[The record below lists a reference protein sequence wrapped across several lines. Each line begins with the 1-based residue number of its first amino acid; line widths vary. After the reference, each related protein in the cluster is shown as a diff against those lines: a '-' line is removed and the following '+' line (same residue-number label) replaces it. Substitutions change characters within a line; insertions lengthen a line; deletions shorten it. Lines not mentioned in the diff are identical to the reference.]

1 MKKITFTEIFRFS
14 LVFLPFLLFA
24 SCSFFEESWNEPVND
39 YLKKYTETS
48 AVTEYKIV
56 SGNYEAASG
65 NVFVSSSADF
75 AVNLFLR
82 NPQNY
87 IFPDDCIRLSFP
99 KFDKDSAEKKFG
111 SKIDTSVISIV
122 QDEKDSSIL
131 ILKYPSEFLLFAE
144 TGFDISPEVR
154 LFHPVSKAD
163 FGSYTSFRASCDSPP
178 PLIFGAVVYKNRS
191 TGKHVVFF
199 NMPSKGL
206 LSGIHSDI
214 KSVSVNGNKTSVVLN
229 EDGTFVFENT
239 QFKIGNDSASYS
251 ASSAPFEEYG
261 QAVYFLTD
269 DSLTDEKIVY
279 AIALEDAAGFSSSVQ
294 TTVESIRLG
303 SVDVRD
309 SAGNALQSD
318 GFVSQDESSS
328 YATITLSPA
337 QSAADGADTSD
348 SILVYELY
356 QGTDDSGKVLYSGK
370 NAGGEISLKIPAG
383 KVYLRVYSHK
393 DLYADSIPKEFGIH
407 VLKSML
413 FVSPDGNDTTNSG
426 SENSPFAT
434 IAKTFS
440 GEGFSDIT
448 VLGTV
453 QLVGSVQED
462 VELSAANANVVI
474 NGNENSVASLKMSAT
489 GGKLKTNK
497 LDVAGSLSVEK
508 GALVFSGG
516 NIGSDVTVK
525 GGKLTADNTSV
536 AGSVNIE
543 KGEVSF
549 ADGKIDSS
557 LIVKGGNLTAE
568 NTSVAG
574 SVSIENGEV
583 SFADGKIDSSLNVK
597 GGKLTSDNISVAGS
611 LSVEKGALVFSGGN
625 IGSDVTVNG
634 GNLTAENASVAGSV
648 SIEKGEV
655 SFADGKID
663 SSLNV
668 KGGKV
673 TAENTSVTGS
683 MSIEKGE
690 VSFSKGTI
698 SGDISVSDGTLEIQD
713 CTISKDLNV
722 SGGTVRLKNCSVNG
736 NINYNGGSLVLEG
749 DFALEG
755 SIKIATG
762 MKVGIKNLAASKN
775 IKISG
780 TTEIEAW
787 NVGTEVIYSTDGT
800 ALSDLICSKFSVKN
814 KDSGGKSLCVVPSS
828 TDATKGVLS
837 VAGASVVPS
846 FGQPEYSLSLSP
858 ALFSSVQPDN
868 KVLLAVT
875 DSAGN
880 SVTSDSVEFVLYQNK
895 NKVAA
900 LEGGLIPSWIPGGK
914 YTVIATAKIGVY
926 SYDVEKNIIISES
939 IAISYLTSAPSASDF
954 PKITAS
960 SSADMVKLGEWI
972 KSGSDLEGITITLAD
987 DLDLTGCADFD
998 CMGVTKADTSGD
1010 IQGNAFKGVFDG
1022 AGHSM
1027 TLAITPTD
1035 PQPMGLFWQNDGTI
1049 MNVTIKQYSSNGQV
1063 GSKQDLNL
1071 SRGGVICSVNN
1082 GTIKNCIVNARVTSW
1097 SVSEIAGIARENS
1110 SSGRIVNCIVTGNI
1124 KMNCDAKTWEGDYG
1138 KSAGIAAVNRG
1149 SIENCV
1155 YTGKITTE
1163 EVTDEA
1169 RFLSNISGAISAYTE
1184 GSIANCYW
1192 LKDCIDEGGTAV
1204 NRIAYI
1210 NKESGGYGKICIPDP
1225 SKITGCG
1232 WFDRN
1237 STSASVTAGTTSECK
1252 SEQTLAYSGT
1262 LVEMLN
1268 AYVSASS
1275 DSGLKGWT
1283 ADYSGKLTLDF

>member
-14 LVFLPFLLFA
+14 LVFLPFLVFA

-48 AVTEYKIV
+48 AVTEYKVV

-178 PLIFGAVVYKNRS
+178 PLIFGAVVYKNPS
-191 TGKHVVFF
+191 TGKYVVFF

-251 ASSAPFEEYG
+251 VSSALFEEYG

-370 NAGGEISLKIPAG
+370 NSGGEISLKIPAG

-497 LDVAGSLSVEK
+497 LDVAGSL
-508 GALVFSGG
+508 
-516 NIGSDVTVK
+516 T
-525 GGKLTADNTSV
+525 
-536 AGSVNIE
+536 
-543 KGEVSF
+543 
-549 ADGKIDSS
+549 
-557 LIVKGGNLTAE
+557 
-568 NTSVAG
+568 
-574 SVSIENGEV
+574 
-583 SFADGKIDSSLNVK
+583 
-597 GGKLTSDNISVAGS
+597 
-611 LSVEKGALVFSGGN
+611 VEKGALVFSGGN

-648 SIEKGEV
+648 SIE
-655 SFADGKID
+655 
-663 SSLNV
+663 N
-668 KGGKV
+668 
-673 TAENTSVTGS
+673 
-683 MSIEKGE
+683 GE

-698 SGDISVSDGTLEIQD
+698 SGNISVSDGTLEIQD

-736 NINYNGGSLVLEG
+736 NINYNGGSMVLEG

-755 SIKIATG
+755 SIKIAAG

-780 TTEIEAW
+780 TTETEAW

-828 TDATKGVLS
+828 ADAKKGVLS
-837 VAGASVVPS
+837 IAGVSVAEPGIE
-846 FGQPEYSLSLSP
+846 QPEYTLSLSP
-858 ALFSSVQPDN
+858 VLFTPGNADN
-868 KVLLAVT
+868 KISLSIT

-880 SVTSDSVEFVLYQNK
+880 SVTPDSVEFTLYQNK
-895 NKVAA
+895 NKAA
-900 LEGGLIPSWIPGGK
+900 VLEGGLIPSWIPEGK
-914 YTVIATAKIGVY
+914 YTVIATAKIGGY
-926 SYDVEKNIIISES
+926 SYDAEKNIIISES

-998 CMGVTKADTSGD
+998 CMGVTKADAKNGD

-1049 MNVTIKQYSSNGQV
+1049 MNVTIKQYSSDGQV

-1097 SVSEIAGIARENS
+1097 SVAEIAGIARENS
-1110 SSGRIVNCIVTGNI
+1110 SSGKIVNCIVTGNI
-1124 KMNCDAKTWEGDYG
+1124 KMNCDAAAANWADDYG
-1138 KSAGIAAVNRG
+1138 KSSGIAAVNRG

-1155 YTGKITTE
+1155 YTGKITTKK
-1163 EVTDEA
+1163 VADEP

-1192 LKDCIDEGGTAV
+1192 LKDCIDEDRTAV

-1252 SEQTLAYSGT
+1252 SAQTLAYSGT

-1275 DSGLKGWT
+1275 DSGLKRWT

>member
-48 AVTEYKIV
+48 AVTEYKVV
-56 SGNYEAASG
+56 SGNYEAVSG

-131 ILKYPSEFLLFAE
+131 VLKYPSEFLLFAE

-163 FGSYTSFRASCDSPP
+163 FGSYTSFRAFCDSPP
-178 PLIFGAVVYKNRS
+178 PLIFGAVVYKNPS
-191 TGKHVVFF
+191 TGKYVVFF

-229 EDGTFVFENT
+229 EDGTFVFENN

-251 ASSAPFEEYG
+251 VSLAPFEEYG

-337 QSAADGADTSD
+337 QSALDGADTSD

-383 KVYLRVYSHK
+383 KVYLCVYSHK

-462 VELSAANANVVI
+462 VDLSAANANVVI

-497 LDVAGSLSVEK
+497 LDVTGSLSVEK
-508 GALVFSGG
+508 GVLVFSGG

-525 GGKLTADNTSV
+525 GGKLTAENISV

-543 KGEVSF
+543 
-549 ADGKIDSS
+549 A
-557 LIVKGGNLTAE
+557 
-568 NTSVAG
+568 
-574 SVSIENGEV
+574 
-583 SFADGKIDSSLNVK
+583 
-597 GGKLTSDNISVAGS
+597 
-611 LSVEKGALVFSGGN
+611 
-625 IGSDVTVNG
+625 
-634 GNLTAENASVAGSV
+634 
-648 SIEKGEV
+648 GEV

-673 TAENTSVTGS
+673 TSDNTSVAGSLSVEKGTLVFSGGNIGSDVTVKGGKLTAENTSVAGSVNIENGEVSFADGKIDSSLTVKGGKLTAENTSVAGS
-683 MSIEKGE
+683 MNIEKGE

-698 SGDISVSDGTLEIQD
+698 SGDISVSDGTLEIHD

-722 SGGTVRLKNCSVNG
+722 SGGTVKLKNCTING

-755 SIKIATG
+755 SIKIAAG

-814 KDSGGKSLCVVPSS
+814 KDSGGKSLCIVPSS

-837 VAGASVVPS
+837 VAGASVAEPDIE
-846 FGQPEYSLSLSP
+846 QPEYTLSLSP

-868 KVLLAVT
+868 KVSLAVT

-880 SVTSDSVEFVLYQNK
+880 SITPDSVEFALYQNK

-900 LEGGLIPSWIPGGK
+900 LEGGLILSWIPKGK
-914 YTVIATAKIGVY
+914 YTVIATAKIGGY
-926 SYDVEKNIIISES
+926 SYDVETDIIISES

-998 CMGVTKADTSGD
+998 CMGVTKADTTGD

-1022 AGHSM
+1022 AGHSI

-1049 MNVTIKQYSSNGQV
+1049 MNVTIKQYSSDGQV

-1097 SVSEIAGIARENS
+1097 SVAEIAGIARENS
-1110 SSGRIVNCIVTGNI
+1110 SSGKIVNCIVTGNI
-1124 KMNCDAKTWEGDYG
+1124 KMNCDAAEKKWRDDYG
-1138 KSAGIAAVNRG
+1138 KSSGIAAVNRG

-1155 YTGKITTE
+1155 YTGKITTKK
-1163 EVTDEA
+1163 VTDDA
-1169 RFLSNISGAISAYTE
+1169 TYLSNISGAISAYTE

-1275 DSGLKGWT
+1275 DSGLKRWT

>member
-1 MKKITFTEIFRFS
+1 MKKIAFTEIFRFS

-48 AVTEYKIV
+48 AVTEYKVV

-87 IFPDDCIRLSFP
+87 IFPADCIRLSFP

-122 QDEKDSSIL
+122 QDEKNSSIL
-131 ILKYPSEFLLFAE
+131 ILKYPTEFLLFAE

-163 FGSYTSFRASCDSPP
+163 FGSYTSFRAFCDSPP
-178 PLIFGAVVYKNRS
+178 PLIFGAVVYKNPS
-191 TGKHVVFF
+191 TGKYVVFF

-214 KSVSVNGNKTSVVLN
+214 KSVSVNGKKTSVVLN
-229 EDGTFVFENT
+229 EDGTFVFENN

-251 ASSAPFEEYG
+251 VSLAPFEEYG

-269 DSLTDEKIVY
+269 DTLTDEKIVY
-279 AIALEDAAGFSSSVQ
+279 AIALEDAGGFSSSVQ

-337 QSAADGADTSD
+337 QSALDGADTSD

-497 LDVAGSLSVEK
+497 LDVAGSLTVEK

-516 NIGSDVTVK
+516 NIGSDVTVN
-525 GGKLTADNTSV
+525 GGNLTAEKTYV

-543 KGEVSF
+543 
-549 ADGKIDSS
+549 A
-557 LIVKGGNLTAE
+557 
-568 NTSVAG
+568 
-574 SVSIENGEV
+574 GEV

-597 GGKLTSDNISVAGS
+597 GGKLTSENTSVAGS

-634 GNLTAENASVAGSV
+634 GKLASENTSVAGSV
-648 SIEKGEV
+648 NIK
-655 SFADGKID
+655 A
-663 SSLNV
+663 
-668 KGGKV
+668 
-673 TAENTSVTGS
+673 
-683 MSIEKGE
+683 GE

-722 SGGTVRLKNCSVNG
+722 SGGTVRLKNSSVNG

-755 SIKIATG
+755 SIKIAAG

-780 TTEIEAW
+780 TTETEAW

-814 KDSGGKSLCVVPSS
+814 KDSGGKSLCIVPSS
-828 TDATKGVLS
+828 ADAKRGVLS
-837 VAGASVVPS
+837 IAGVSVAEPGIE
-846 FGQPEYSLSLSP
+846 QPEYTLSLSP
-858 ALFSSVQPDN
+858 VSFTPGKPDN
-868 KVLLAVT
+868 KVSLAVT
-875 DSAGN
+875 DSDGKA
-880 SVTSDSVEFVLYQNK
+880 VTPDSVEFTLYQNK
-895 NKVAA
+895 NKAA
-900 LEGGLIPSWIPGGK
+900 VLEGGLIPSWIPEGK
-914 YTVIATAKIGVY
+914 YTVIATAKIGGY
-926 SYDVEKNIIISES
+926 SYDAEKNIIISES

-954 PKITAS
+954 PKITAT

-972 KSGSDLEGITITLAD
+972 KSGNDLEGITITLAD

-998 CMGVTKADTSGD
+998 CMGVTKADTTGD

-1049 MNVTIKQYSSNGQV
+1049 MNLTIMQYSSTGQV
-1063 GSKQDLNL
+1063 GSTQDLNL

-1097 SVSEIAGIARENS
+1097 SVAEIAGIARENS
-1110 SSGRIVNCIVTGNI
+1110 SSGKIVNCLVTGNI
-1124 KMNCDAKTWEGDYG
+1124 EMNCDAAASWKGDYG
-1138 KSAGIAAVNRG
+1138 KSSGIAAVNKG

-1155 YTGKITTE
+1155 YTGKITTKK
-1163 EVTDEA
+1163 VADSQT
-1169 RFLSNISGAISAYTE
+1169 FLSNISGAISAYTE

-1192 LKDCIDEGGTAV
+1192 LKDCIDRGGTAV
-1204 NRIAYI
+1204 NQVAYI
-1210 NKESGGYGKICIPDP
+1210 NRESGGYGKICIPDP

-1232 WFDRN
+1232 WFDTN
-1237 STSASVTAGTTSECK
+1237 SPSASVTAGTTSECK
-1252 SEQTLAYSGT
+1252 SAQTLAYSGT

-1275 DSGLKGWT
+1275 DSGLERWT

>member
-178 PLIFGAVVYKNRS
+178 PLIFGAVVYKNPS

-251 ASSAPFEEYG
+251 ASLAPFEEYG

-497 LDVAGSLSVEK
+497 LDVAVSLTVEK

-516 NIGSDVTVK
+516 NIGSDVTV
-525 GGKLTADNTSV
+525 N
-536 AGSVNIE
+536 
-543 KGEVSF
+543 
-549 ADGKIDSS
+549 
-557 LIVKGGNLTAE
+557 GGNLTAE

-597 GGKLTSDNISVAGS
+597 GGKLT
-611 LSVEKGALVFSGGN
+611 
-625 IGSDVTVNG
+625 
-634 GNLTAENASVAGSV
+634 
-648 SIEKGEV
+648 
-655 SFADGKID
+655 
-663 SSLNV
+663 
-668 KGGKV
+668 
-673 TAENTSVTGS
+673 AENTSVAGS
-683 MSIEKGE
+683 MNIEKGE

-698 SGDISVSDGTLEIQD
+698 SGDISVSDGTLEIHD

-755 SIKIATG
+755 SIKIAAG

-814 KDSGGKSLCVVPSS
+814 KDSGGKSLCIVPSS
-828 TDATKGVLS
+828 TDAIKGVLS

-846 FGQPEYSLSLSP
+846 FGQPEYTLTLSP

-868 KVLLAVT
+868 KVSLAVT
-875 DSAGN
+875 DSGGN
-880 SVTSDSVEFVLYQNK
+880 SVTPDSVEFVLYQNK

-900 LEGGLIPSWIPGGK
+900 LEGGLIPSWIPKGK
-914 YTVIATAKIGVY
+914 YTVIATAKIGGY
-926 SYDVEKNIIISES
+926 SYDTE
-939 IAISYLTSAPSASDF
+939 TD
-954 PKITAS
+954 
-960 SSADMVKLGEWI
+960 
-972 KSGSDLEGITITLAD
+972 ITLA
-987 DLDLTGCADFD
+987 F
-998 CMGVTKADTSGD
+998 
-1010 IQGNAFKGVFDG
+1010 
-1022 AGHSM
+1022 
-1027 TLAITPTD
+1027 
-1035 PQPMGLFWQNDGTI
+1035 
-1049 MNVTIKQYSSNGQV
+1049 
-1063 GSKQDLNL
+1063 
-1071 SRGGVICSVNN
+1071 
-1082 GTIKNCIVNARVTSW
+1082 
-1097 SVSEIAGIARENS
+1097 
-1110 SSGRIVNCIVTGNI
+1110 
-1124 KMNCDAKTWEGDYG
+1124 
-1138 KSAGIAAVNRG
+1138 
-1149 SIENCV
+1149 
-1155 YTGKITTE
+1155 
-1163 EVTDEA
+1163 
-1169 RFLSNISGAISAYTE
+1169 
-1184 GSIANCYW
+1184 
-1192 LKDCIDEGGTAV
+1192 
-1204 NRIAYI
+1204 
-1210 NKESGGYGKICIPDP
+1210 
-1225 SKITGCG
+1225 
-1232 WFDRN
+1232 
-1237 STSASVTAGTTSECK
+1237 
-1252 SEQTLAYSGT
+1252 
-1262 LVEMLN
+1262 
-1268 AYVSASS
+1268 
-1275 DSGLKGWT
+1275 
-1283 ADYSGKLTLDF
+1283 

>member
-14 LVFLPFLLFA
+14 LVFLPFLVFA

-48 AVTEYKIV
+48 AVTEYKVV

-178 PLIFGAVVYKNRS
+178 PLIFGAVVYKNPS
-191 TGKHVVFF
+191 TGKYVVFF

-214 KSVSVNGNKTSVVLN
+214 KSVSVNGKKTSVVLN
-229 EDGTFVFENT
+229 EDGTFVFENN
-239 QFKIGNDSASYS
+239 QFKIGNDSASYTVS
-251 ASSAPFEEYG
+251 LAPFEEYG

-269 DSLTDEKIVY
+269 DTLTDEKIVY
-279 AIALEDAAGFSSSVQ
+279 AIALEDAGGFSSSVQ

-497 LDVAGSLSVEK
+497 LDVVGSL
-508 GALVFSGG
+508 
-516 NIGSDVTVK
+516 T
-525 GGKLTADNTSV
+525 
-536 AGSVNIE
+536 
-543 KGEVSF
+543 
-549 ADGKIDSS
+549 
-557 LIVKGGNLTAE
+557 
-568 NTSVAG
+568 
-574 SVSIENGEV
+574 
-583 SFADGKIDSSLNVK
+583 
-597 GGKLTSDNISVAGS
+597 
-611 LSVEKGALVFSGGN
+611 VEKGALVFSGGN

-648 SIEKGEV
+648 NIEAGEVYFADGKIDSSLNVKGGKVTSDNTSVAGSLTVKKGALVFSGGNIGSDVTVNGGNLTAEDTSVAGSVNIEKGEV

-668 KGGKV
+668 KGGNL
-673 TAENTSVTGS
+673 TAENTSVAGS
-683 MSIEKGE
+683 VSIEKGE

-722 SGGTVRLKNCSVNG
+722 SGGTVRLKNCTING
-736 NINYNGGSLVLEG
+736 NINYDGGSLVLEG

-755 SIKIATG
+755 SIKIAAG

-780 TTEIEAW
+780 TTETEEW

-846 FGQPEYSLSLSP
+846 FGQPEYTLTLSP
-858 ALFSSVQPDN
+858 ASFIPGNADN
-868 KVLLAVT
+868 KVSLAVT

-880 SVTSDSVEFVLYQNK
+880 SVTPDSVEFVLYQNK

-900 LEGGLIPSWIPGGK
+900 LKNGLIPSWIPEGK
-914 YTVIATAKIGVY
+914 YTVIATAKVGVY
-926 SYDVEKNIIISES
+926 SYDVETNIIISEN
-939 IAISYLTSAPSASDF
+939 IAISSLTSAPSASDF

-960 SSADMVKLGEWI
+960 SSQELVTLNQWVNA
-972 KSGSDLEGITITLAD
+972 GSDLEGITITLVDDIDLAD
-987 DLDLTGCADFD
+987 CLDWQPIGFIKSAVASDSDSDNMPFRGTFNGNGKTISYEIKKREDGLASQVFGLFFD
-998 CMGVTKADTSGD
+998 NYGTIENLVVNQTYSGD
-1010 IQGNAFKGVFDG
+1010 LSDR
-1022 AGHSM
+1022 M
-1027 TLAITPTD
+1027 
-1035 PQPMGLFWQNDGTI
+1035 
-1049 MNVTIKQYSSNGQV
+1049 
-1063 GSKQDLNL
+1063 L
-1071 SRGGVICSVNN
+1071 SRGGMICAYNYGN
-1082 GTIKNCIVNARVTSW
+1082 IKNCIVKADIAIGSKSDT
-1097 SVSEIAGIARENS
+1097 AGICKVNTE
-1110 SSGRIVNCIVTGNI
+1110 SGKVVNCFVTGNI
-1124 KMNCDAKTWEGDYG
+1124 ENQLHAGWEGSYQ
-1138 KSAGIAAVNRG
+1138 KTAGICCINYGTVENAV
-1149 SIENCV
+1149 SSVQIKTKYVTENS
-1155 YTGKITTE
+1155 TQ
-1163 EVTDEA
+1163 
-1169 RFLSNISGAISAYTE
+1169 LSNISGAIAARTDGYLK
-1184 GSIANCYW
+1184 NCYW
-1192 LKDCIDEGGTAV
+1192 LKDNINQGGTV
-1204 NRIAYI
+1204 ENHIAYI
-1210 NKESGGYGKICIPDP
+1210 NKTSGTYTGEICIPDP
-1225 SKITGCG
+1225 SRITGCG
-1232 WFDRN
+1232 YFETN
-1237 STSASVTAGTTSECK
+1237 SPSASVTAGTTSECK
-1252 SEQTLAYSGT
+1252 SAQTLAYNGT
-1262 LVEMLN
+1262 LIEMLN

-1275 DSGLKGWT
+1275 DSGLKRWT

>member
-1 MKKITFTEIFRFS
+1 MKKNTFTEIFRFS

-48 AVTEYKIV
+48 AVTEYKVV

-131 ILKYPSEFLLFAE
+131 ILKYSSEFLLFAE

-163 FGSYTSFRASCDSPP
+163 FGSYTSFRAFCDSPP
-178 PLIFGAVVYKNRS
+178 PLIFGAVVYKNPS
-191 TGKHVVFF
+191 TGKYVVFF

-214 KSVSVNGNKTSVVLN
+214 KSVSVNGKKTSVVLN
-229 EDGTFVFENT
+229 EDGTFVFENN

-251 ASSAPFEEYG
+251 VSLAPFEEYG

-269 DSLTDEKIVY
+269 DTLTDEKIVY

-462 VELSAANANVVI
+462 VNLSAANANVVI

-497 LDVAGSLSVEK
+497 LDVAGSL
-508 GALVFSGG
+508 
-516 NIGSDVTVK
+516 T
-525 GGKLTADNTSV
+525 
-536 AGSVNIE
+536 
-543 KGEVSF
+543 
-549 ADGKIDSS
+549 
-557 LIVKGGNLTAE
+557 
-568 NTSVAG
+568 
-574 SVSIENGEV
+574 
-583 SFADGKIDSSLNVK
+583 
-597 GGKLTSDNISVAGS
+597 
-611 LSVEKGALVFSGGN
+611 VEKGALVFSGGN

-648 SIEKGEV
+648 NIE
-655 SFADGKID
+655 A
-663 SSLNV
+663 
-668 KGGKV
+668 
-673 TAENTSVTGS
+673 
-683 MSIEKGE
+683 GE

-755 SIKIATG
+755 SIKIAAG
-762 MKVGIKNLAASKN
+762 MKVGIKNLASSKN

-780 TTEIEAW
+780 TTETESW

-800 ALSDLICSKFSVKN
+800 ALSNLICSKFGVQN
-814 KDSGGKSLCVVPSS
+814 KTADNKALCIVPSS

-846 FGQPEYSLSLSP
+846 FGQPEYTLSLSP
-858 ALFSSVQPDN
+858 VLFTPGNADN
-868 KVLLAVT
+868 KISLSIK

-880 SVTSDSVEFVLYQNK
+880 SVTPDSVEFVLYQNK
-895 NKVAA
+895 NKVAV
-900 LEGGLIPSWIPGGK
+900 LQNGLIPSWIPGGK
-914 YTVIATAKIGVY
+914 YTVIATAKIGGY
-926 SYDVEKNIIISES
+926 SYDAE
-939 IAISYLTSAPSASDF
+939 TD
-954 PKITAS
+954 
-960 SSADMVKLGEWI
+960 
-972 KSGSDLEGITITLAD
+972 ITLS
-987 DLDLTGCADFD
+987 F
-998 CMGVTKADTSGD
+998 
-1010 IQGNAFKGVFDG
+1010 
-1022 AGHSM
+1022 
-1027 TLAITPTD
+1027 
-1035 PQPMGLFWQNDGTI
+1035 
-1049 MNVTIKQYSSNGQV
+1049 
-1063 GSKQDLNL
+1063 
-1071 SRGGVICSVNN
+1071 
-1082 GTIKNCIVNARVTSW
+1082 
-1097 SVSEIAGIARENS
+1097 
-1110 SSGRIVNCIVTGNI
+1110 
-1124 KMNCDAKTWEGDYG
+1124 
-1138 KSAGIAAVNRG
+1138 
-1149 SIENCV
+1149 
-1155 YTGKITTE
+1155 
-1163 EVTDEA
+1163 
-1169 RFLSNISGAISAYTE
+1169 
-1184 GSIANCYW
+1184 
-1192 LKDCIDEGGTAV
+1192 
-1204 NRIAYI
+1204 
-1210 NKESGGYGKICIPDP
+1210 
-1225 SKITGCG
+1225 
-1232 WFDRN
+1232 
-1237 STSASVTAGTTSECK
+1237 
-1252 SEQTLAYSGT
+1252 
-1262 LVEMLN
+1262 
-1268 AYVSASS
+1268 
-1275 DSGLKGWT
+1275 
-1283 ADYSGKLTLDF
+1283 

>member
-48 AVTEYKIV
+48 AVTEYKVV

-131 ILKYPSEFLLFAE
+131 ILKYPSEFLLLAE

-178 PLIFGAVVYKNRS
+178 PLIFGAVVYKNPS

-214 KSVSVNGNKTSVVLN
+214 KSVSVNGKKTSVVLN
-229 EDGTFVFENT
+229 EDGTFVFENN

-251 ASSAPFEEYG
+251 ASLAPFEEYG

-269 DSLTDEKIVY
+269 DTLTDEKIVY
-279 AIALEDAAGFSSSVQ
+279 AIALEDAGGFSSSVQ

-337 QSAADGADTSD
+337 QNAPDGADTSD

-462 VELSAANANVVI
+462 VNLSAANANVVI

-497 LDVAGSLSVEK
+497 LDVAGSL
-508 GALVFSGG
+508 
-516 NIGSDVTVK
+516 T
-525 GGKLTADNTSV
+525 
-536 AGSVNIE
+536 
-543 KGEVSF
+543 
-549 ADGKIDSS
+549 
-557 LIVKGGNLTAE
+557 
-568 NTSVAG
+568 
-574 SVSIENGEV
+574 
-583 SFADGKIDSSLNVK
+583 
-597 GGKLTSDNISVAGS
+597 
-611 LSVEKGALVFSGGN
+611 VEKGALVFSGGN

-634 GNLTAENASVAGSV
+634 GNLTAENTSVAGSV
-648 SIEKGEV
+648 
-655 SFADGKID
+655 
-663 SSLNV
+663 
-668 KGGKV
+668 
-673 TAENTSVTGS
+673 
-683 MSIEKGE
+683 SIEKGE

-698 SGDISVSDGTLEIQD
+698 SGNISVSDGTLEIQD

-755 SIKIATG
+755 SIKIAAG

-780 TTEIEAW
+780 TTEAEEW

-800 ALSDLICSKFSVKN
+800 ALSNLICSKFGVQN
-814 KDSGGKSLCVVPSS
+814 KTADNKALCIVPSS

-846 FGQPEYSLSLSP
+846 FGQPEYSLTLSP
-858 ALFSSVQPDN
+858 VLFTLGNADN
-868 KVLLAVT
+868 KVSLAVT

-880 SVTSDSVEFVLYQNK
+880 SVTPDSVEFALYQNK
-895 NKVAA
+895 NKVAV
-900 LEGGLIPSWIPGGK
+900 LQNGLIPSWIPEGK
-914 YTVIATAKIGVY
+914 YTVIATAKIGGY
-926 SYDVEKNIIISES
+926 SYDVE
-939 IAISYLTSAPSASDF
+939 TD
-954 PKITAS
+954 
-960 SSADMVKLGEWI
+960 
-972 KSGSDLEGITITLAD
+972 ITLA
-987 DLDLTGCADFD
+987 F
-998 CMGVTKADTSGD
+998 
-1010 IQGNAFKGVFDG
+1010 
-1022 AGHSM
+1022 
-1027 TLAITPTD
+1027 
-1035 PQPMGLFWQNDGTI
+1035 
-1049 MNVTIKQYSSNGQV
+1049 
-1063 GSKQDLNL
+1063 
-1071 SRGGVICSVNN
+1071 
-1082 GTIKNCIVNARVTSW
+1082 
-1097 SVSEIAGIARENS
+1097 
-1110 SSGRIVNCIVTGNI
+1110 
-1124 KMNCDAKTWEGDYG
+1124 
-1138 KSAGIAAVNRG
+1138 
-1149 SIENCV
+1149 
-1155 YTGKITTE
+1155 
-1163 EVTDEA
+1163 
-1169 RFLSNISGAISAYTE
+1169 
-1184 GSIANCYW
+1184 
-1192 LKDCIDEGGTAV
+1192 
-1204 NRIAYI
+1204 
-1210 NKESGGYGKICIPDP
+1210 
-1225 SKITGCG
+1225 
-1232 WFDRN
+1232 
-1237 STSASVTAGTTSECK
+1237 
-1252 SEQTLAYSGT
+1252 
-1262 LVEMLN
+1262 
-1268 AYVSASS
+1268 
-1275 DSGLKGWT
+1275 
-1283 ADYSGKLTLDF
+1283 

>member
-48 AVTEYKIV
+48 AVTEYKVV

-82 NPQNY
+82 NPQDY

-131 ILKYPSEFLLFAE
+131 VLKYPSEFLLFAE

-163 FGSYTSFRASCDSPP
+163 FGSYTSFRAFCDSPP
-178 PLIFGAVVYKNRS
+178 PLIFGAVVYKNPS
-191 TGKHVVFF
+191 TGKYVVFF

-214 KSVSVNGNKTSVVLN
+214 KSVSVNGKKTSVVLN
-229 EDGTFVFENT
+229 EDGTFVFENN

-251 ASSAPFEEYG
+251 ASLAPFEEYG

-279 AIALEDAAGFSSSVQ
+279 AIALEDAGGFSSSVQ

-370 NAGGEISLKIPAG
+370 NSGGEISLKIPAG

-413 FVSPDGNDTTNSG
+413 FVSPGGNDTTNSG

-497 LDVAGSLSVEK
+497 LDVAGSL
-508 GALVFSGG
+508 
-516 NIGSDVTVK
+516 T
-525 GGKLTADNTSV
+525 
-536 AGSVNIE
+536 
-543 KGEVSF
+543 
-549 ADGKIDSS
+549 
-557 LIVKGGNLTAE
+557 
-568 NTSVAG
+568 
-574 SVSIENGEV
+574 
-583 SFADGKIDSSLNVK
+583 
-597 GGKLTSDNISVAGS
+597 
-611 LSVEKGALVFSGGN
+611 VEKGALVFSGGN

-634 GNLTAENASVAGSV
+634 GKLTSENTSVAGSV
-648 SIEKGEV
+648 SIE
-655 SFADGKID
+655 
-663 SSLNV
+663 N
-668 KGGKV
+668 
-673 TAENTSVTGS
+673 
-683 MSIEKGE
+683 GE

-698 SGDISVSDGTLEIQD
+698 SGDISVSDGTLEIHD

-749 DFALEG
+749 EIAVEG
-755 SIKIATG
+755 SIKIAAG

-814 KDSGGKSLCVVPSS
+814 KDSGGKSLCIVPSS

-858 ALFSSVQPDN
+858 VLFSSVQPDN
-868 KVLLAVT
+868 KVSLAVT

-880 SVTSDSVEFVLYQNK
+880 SVTPDSVEFALYQNK

-926 SYDVEKNIIISES
+926 SYDVE
-939 IAISYLTSAPSASDF
+939 TD
-954 PKITAS
+954 
-960 SSADMVKLGEWI
+960 
-972 KSGSDLEGITITLAD
+972 ITLA
-987 DLDLTGCADFD
+987 F
-998 CMGVTKADTSGD
+998 
-1010 IQGNAFKGVFDG
+1010 
-1022 AGHSM
+1022 
-1027 TLAITPTD
+1027 
-1035 PQPMGLFWQNDGTI
+1035 
-1049 MNVTIKQYSSNGQV
+1049 
-1063 GSKQDLNL
+1063 
-1071 SRGGVICSVNN
+1071 
-1082 GTIKNCIVNARVTSW
+1082 
-1097 SVSEIAGIARENS
+1097 
-1110 SSGRIVNCIVTGNI
+1110 
-1124 KMNCDAKTWEGDYG
+1124 
-1138 KSAGIAAVNRG
+1138 
-1149 SIENCV
+1149 
-1155 YTGKITTE
+1155 
-1163 EVTDEA
+1163 
-1169 RFLSNISGAISAYTE
+1169 
-1184 GSIANCYW
+1184 
-1192 LKDCIDEGGTAV
+1192 
-1204 NRIAYI
+1204 
-1210 NKESGGYGKICIPDP
+1210 
-1225 SKITGCG
+1225 
-1232 WFDRN
+1232 
-1237 STSASVTAGTTSECK
+1237 
-1252 SEQTLAYSGT
+1252 
-1262 LVEMLN
+1262 
-1268 AYVSASS
+1268 
-1275 DSGLKGWT
+1275 
-1283 ADYSGKLTLDF
+1283 

>member
-1 MKKITFTEIFRFS
+1 MKKNTFTEIFRFS

-48 AVTEYKIV
+48 AVTEYKVV

-65 NVFVSSSADF
+65 NVFVSSSTDF

-163 FGSYTSFRASCDSPP
+163 FGSYTSFRAFCDSPP
-178 PLIFGAVVYKNRS
+178 PLIFGAVVYKNPS
-191 TGKHVVFF
+191 TGKYVVFF

-239 QFKIGNDSASYS
+239 QFKIGNDSASYT
-251 ASSAPFEEYG
+251 ASLAPFEEYG

-269 DSLTDEKIVY
+269 DTLTDEKIVY

-413 FVSPDGNDTTNSG
+413 FVSPGGNDTTNSG

-474 NGNENSVASLKMSAT
+474 NGNENSVVSLKMSAT

-525 GGKLTADNTSV
+525 GGKLTSENTSV

-543 KGEVSF
+543 KGDVSF
-549 ADGKIDSS
+549 VDGKIDSS
-557 LIVKGGNLTAE
+557 LIVKGGKVTSD

-574 SVSIENGEV
+574 SVNIENGEV

-597 GGKLTSDNISVAGS
+597 GGKLTS
-611 LSVEKGALVFSGGN
+611 
-625 IGSDVTVNG
+625 
-634 GNLTAENASVAGSV
+634 ENTSVAGSV
-648 SIEKGEV
+648 SIE
-655 SFADGKID
+655 
-663 SSLNV
+663 N
-668 KGGKV
+668 
-673 TAENTSVTGS
+673 
-683 MSIEKGE
+683 GE

-755 SIKIATG
+755 SIKIAAG

-780 TTEIEAW
+780 TTETEEW

-800 ALSDLICSKFSVKN
+800 ALSNLICSKFGVQN
-814 KDSGGKSLCVVPSS
+814 KTADNKALCIVPSS

-846 FGQPEYSLSLSP
+846 FGQPEYTLTLSP

-868 KVLLAVT
+868 KVSLAVT

-880 SVTSDSVEFVLYQNK
+880 SVTPDSVEFALYQNK

-900 LEGGLIPSWIPGGK
+900 LEGGLIPSWIPEGK
-914 YTVIATAKIGVY
+914 YTVIATAKIGGY
-926 SYDVEKNIIISES
+926 SYDAETDIIISES

-998 CMGVTKADTSGD
+998 CMGVTKADTKNGD

-1049 MNVTIKQYSSNGQV
+1049 MNLTIMQYSSTGQV

-1110 SSGRIVNCIVTGNI
+1110 SSGKIVNCIVTGNI
-1124 KMNCDAKTWEGDYG
+1124 KMNCDAAEKWRDDYG
-1138 KSAGIAAVNRG
+1138 KSSGIAAVNRG

-1155 YTGKITTE
+1155 YTGKITTKK
-1163 EVTDEA
+1163 VTDNPTY
-1169 RFLSNISGAISAYTE
+1169 LSNISGAISAYTE

-1210 NKESGGYGKICIPDP
+1210 NRESGGYGKICIPDP

-1237 STSASVTAGTTSECK
+1237 SPSASVTAGSTSECK
-1252 SEQTLAYSGT
+1252 SAQTLAYSGT

-1275 DSGLKGWT
+1275 DSGLKRWT

>member
-48 AVTEYKIV
+48 AVTEYKVV

-131 ILKYPSEFLLFAE
+131 VLKYPSEFLLFAE

-163 FGSYTSFRASCDSPP
+163 FGSYTSFRASCNSPP
-178 PLIFGAVVYKNRS
+178 PLIFGAVVYKNPS
-191 TGKHVVFF
+191 TGKYVVFF

-214 KSVSVNGNKTSVVLN
+214 KSVSVNGKKTSVVLN
-229 EDGTFVFENT
+229 DDGTFVFENN

-251 ASSAPFEEYG
+251 VSSAPFEEYG

-370 NAGGEISLKIPAG
+370 NVGGEISLKIPAG

-497 LDVAGSLSVEK
+497 LDVAGSLTVEK

-557 LIVKGGNLTAE
+557 LIVKGGKLTAE

-574 SVSIENGEV
+574 SVSIEAGEV

-597 GGKLTSDNISVAGS
+597 DGKL
-611 LSVEKGALVFSGGN
+611 
-625 IGSDVTVNG
+625 
-634 GNLTAENASVAGSV
+634 
-648 SIEKGEV
+648 
-655 SFADGKID
+655 
-663 SSLNV
+663 
-668 KGGKV
+668 
-673 TAENTSVTGS
+673 TAENTSVADS
-683 MSIEKGE
+683 MNIEKGE

-698 SGDISVSDGTLEIQD
+698 SGDISVSDGTLEIHD

-755 SIKIATG
+755 SIKIAAG
-762 MKVGIKNLAASKN
+762 MKVGIKNLASLKTL
-775 IKISG
+775 KLSG
-780 TTEIEAW
+780 KTDSEAW

-800 ALSDLICSKFSVKN
+800 ALSVLICSKFSVKN
-814 KDSGGKSLCVVPSS
+814 KDSSGKSLCIVPSS
-828 TDATKGVLS
+828 TDAKKGVLS

-846 FGQPEYSLSLSP
+846 FGQPEYTLTLSP

-868 KVLLAVT
+868 KVSLAVT

-880 SVTSDSVEFVLYQNK
+880 SVTPDSVEFVLYQNK

-914 YTVIATAKIGVY
+914 YTVIATAKIGGY
-926 SYDVEKNIIISES
+926 SYDVE
-939 IAISYLTSAPSASDF
+939 TD
-954 PKITAS
+954 
-960 SSADMVKLGEWI
+960 
-972 KSGSDLEGITITLAD
+972 ITLA
-987 DLDLTGCADFD
+987 F
-998 CMGVTKADTSGD
+998 
-1010 IQGNAFKGVFDG
+1010 
-1022 AGHSM
+1022 
-1027 TLAITPTD
+1027 
-1035 PQPMGLFWQNDGTI
+1035 
-1049 MNVTIKQYSSNGQV
+1049 
-1063 GSKQDLNL
+1063 
-1071 SRGGVICSVNN
+1071 
-1082 GTIKNCIVNARVTSW
+1082 
-1097 SVSEIAGIARENS
+1097 
-1110 SSGRIVNCIVTGNI
+1110 
-1124 KMNCDAKTWEGDYG
+1124 
-1138 KSAGIAAVNRG
+1138 
-1149 SIENCV
+1149 
-1155 YTGKITTE
+1155 
-1163 EVTDEA
+1163 
-1169 RFLSNISGAISAYTE
+1169 
-1184 GSIANCYW
+1184 
-1192 LKDCIDEGGTAV
+1192 
-1204 NRIAYI
+1204 
-1210 NKESGGYGKICIPDP
+1210 
-1225 SKITGCG
+1225 
-1232 WFDRN
+1232 
-1237 STSASVTAGTTSECK
+1237 
-1252 SEQTLAYSGT
+1252 
-1262 LVEMLN
+1262 
-1268 AYVSASS
+1268 
-1275 DSGLKGWT
+1275 
-1283 ADYSGKLTLDF
+1283 

>member
-1 MKKITFTEIFRFS
+1 MKKNTFTEIFRFS

-48 AVTEYKIV
+48 AVTEYKVV
-56 SGNYEAASG
+56 SGNYEAISG

-163 FGSYTSFRASCDSPP
+163 FGSYTSFRAFCDSPP
-178 PLIFGAVVYKNRS
+178 PLIFGAVVYKNPS
-191 TGKHVVFF
+191 TGKYVVFF

-214 KSVSVNGNKTSVVLN
+214 KSVSVNGKKTSVVLN
-229 EDGTFVFENT
+229 EDGTFVFENN

-251 ASSAPFEEYG
+251 ASLAPFEEYG

-279 AIALEDAAGFSSSVQ
+279 AIALEDAGGFSSSVQ

-370 NAGGEISLKIPAG
+370 NTGGEISLKIPAG

-413 FVSPDGNDTTNSG
+413 FVSPVGNDTTNSG

-462 VELSAANANVVI
+462 VYLSAANANVVI

-497 LDVAGSLSVEK
+497 LDVAGSL
-508 GALVFSGG
+508 
-516 NIGSDVTVK
+516 T
-525 GGKLTADNTSV
+525 
-536 AGSVNIE
+536 
-543 KGEVSF
+543 
-549 ADGKIDSS
+549 
-557 LIVKGGNLTAE
+557 
-568 NTSVAG
+568 
-574 SVSIENGEV
+574 
-583 SFADGKIDSSLNVK
+583 
-597 GGKLTSDNISVAGS
+597 
-611 LSVEKGALVFSGGN
+611 VEKGALVFSGGN

-648 SIEKGEV
+648 NIE
-655 SFADGKID
+655 
-663 SSLNV
+663 N
-668 KGGKV
+668 
-673 TAENTSVTGS
+673 
-683 MSIEKGE
+683 GE
-690 VSFSKGTI
+690 VSFSKGTN

-755 SIKIATG
+755 SIKIAAG
-762 MKVGIKNLAASKN
+762 MKVGIKNLASSKN

-780 TTEIEAW
+780 TTETEAW

-800 ALSDLICSKFSVKN
+800 ALSDLICSKFGVQN
-814 KDSGGKSLCVVPSS
+814 KTADNKALCIVPSS

-858 ALFSSVQPDN
+858 VLFTLGNADN
-868 KVLLAVT
+868 KVSLAVT
-875 DSAGN
+875 DSDGKA
-880 SVTSDSVEFVLYQNK
+880 VTPDSVEFALYQNK
-895 NKVAA
+895 NKVAV
-900 LEGGLIPSWIPGGK
+900 LEGGLIPDWIPEGK
-914 YTVIATAKIGVY
+914 YTVIATAKIGGY

-998 CMGVTKADTSGD
+998 CMGVTKADAKNGD

-1049 MNVTIKQYSSNGQV
+1049 MNVTIKQYSSDGQV
-1063 GSKQDLNL
+1063 GSTQALNL

-1082 GTIKNCIVNARVTSW
+1082 GTIKNCIVNASVTSW
-1097 SVSEIAGIARENS
+1097 SVAEIAGIARENS
-1110 SSGRIVNCIVTGNI
+1110 SSGKIVNCIVTGNI
-1124 KMNCDAKTWEGDYG
+1124 KMKCDAAAANWADDYG
-1138 KSAGIAAVNRG
+1138 KSSGIAAVNRG

-1155 YTGKITTE
+1155 YTGKITTKK
-1163 EVTDEA
+1163 VSDEP

-1252 SEQTLAYSGT
+1252 GAQTLAYSGT

-1275 DSGLKGWT
+1275 DSGLKSWT
-1283 ADYSGKLTLDF
+1283 SDYSGKLTLDF

>member
-1 MKKITFTEIFRFS
+1 MKKIAFTEIFRFS

-48 AVTEYKIV
+48 AVTEYKVV

-163 FGSYTSFRASCDSPP
+163 FGSYTSFRAFCDSPP
-178 PLIFGAVVYKNRS
+178 PLIFGAVVYKNPS
-191 TGKHVVFF
+191 TGKYVVFF

-229 EDGTFVFENT
+229 EDGTFVFENN
-239 QFKIGNDSASYS
+239 QFKIGNDSASYT
-251 ASSAPFEEYG
+251 ASFAPFEEYG

-269 DSLTDEKIVY
+269 DTLTDEKIVY

-413 FVSPDGNDTTNSG
+413 FVSPGGNDTTNSG

-462 VELSAANANVVI
+462 VNLSVANANVVI

-497 LDVAGSLSVEK
+497 LDVAGSL
-508 GALVFSGG
+508 
-516 NIGSDVTVK
+516 T
-525 GGKLTADNTSV
+525 
-536 AGSVNIE
+536 
-543 KGEVSF
+543 
-549 ADGKIDSS
+549 
-557 LIVKGGNLTAE
+557 
-568 NTSVAG
+568 
-574 SVSIENGEV
+574 
-583 SFADGKIDSSLNVK
+583 
-597 GGKLTSDNISVAGS
+597 
-611 LSVEKGALVFSGGN
+611 VEKGALVFSGGN

-634 GNLTAENASVAGSV
+634 GNLTAENTSVAGSV

-673 TAENTSVTGS
+673 TAENTSVAGS
-683 MSIEKGE
+683 VNIEKGE

-698 SGDISVSDGTLEIQD
+698 SGDISVSDGTLKIQD

-749 DFALEG
+749 DFVLEG
-755 SIKIATG
+755 SIKIAAG

-780 TTEIEAW
+780 TTETEEW
-787 NVGTEVIYSTDGT
+787 NVGTEVIYSTDGN

-828 TDATKGVLS
+828 ADTKKGVLS
-837 VAGASVVPS
+837 IAGVSVVPS

-868 KVLLAVT
+868 KVSLAVT
-875 DSAGN
+875 DSGGN
-880 SVTSDSVEFVLYQNK
+880 SVTPDSVEFALYQNK

-900 LEGGLIPSWIPGGK
+900 LEGGLIPSWIPEGK
-914 YTVIATAKIGVY
+914 YTVIATAKIGGY
-926 SYDVEKNIIISES
+926 SYDAEKNIIISKN

-960 SSADMVKLGEWI
+960 SSQELVILNDWVNAGNDMA
-972 KSGSDLEGITITLAD
+972 GITITLLDDIDLADYAD
-987 DLDLTGCADFD
+987 DWQPIGFINSDADSNNMPFRGTFNGNGKTISYEIKKREDGLASQVFGLFFD
-998 CMGVTKADTSGD
+998 NYGTIENLVVNQTYSGD
-1010 IQGNAFKGVFDG
+1010 LSDR
-1022 AGHSM
+1022 M
-1027 TLAITPTD
+1027 
-1035 PQPMGLFWQNDGTI
+1035 
-1049 MNVTIKQYSSNGQV
+1049 
-1063 GSKQDLNL
+1063 L
-1071 SRGGVICSVNN
+1071 SRGGMICAYNYGN
-1082 GTIKNCIVNARVTSW
+1082 IKNCIVKADIAIGSKSDT
-1097 SVSEIAGIARENS
+1097 AGICKVNTE
-1110 SSGRIVNCIVTGNI
+1110 SGKVVNCFVTGNI
-1124 KMNCDAKTWEGDYG
+1124 ENQLHAGWQGSYQKT
-1138 KSAGIAAVNRG
+1138 AGICAINYGTVENAV
-1149 SIENCV
+1149 SSVQIKTKYV
-1155 YTGKITTE
+1155 TE
-1163 EVTDEA
+1163 DNTQ
-1169 RFLSNISGAISAYTE
+1169 LNNISGAIAARTDGYLK
-1184 GSIANCYW
+1184 NCYW
-1192 LKDCIDEGGTAV
+1192 LKDNINRGGTAINQV
-1204 NRIAYI
+1204 AYI
-1210 NKESGGYGKICIPDP
+1210 NKTSGTYTGEICIPDP

-1232 WFDRN
+1232 YFETN
-1237 STSASVTAGTTSECK
+1237 SPSASVTAGTTSECK
-1252 SEQTLAYSGT
+1252 SAQTLSYSGT
-1262 LVEMLN
+1262 LVDMLN
-1268 AYVSASS
+1268 AYVAECGGGTLAKWGTDSS
-1275 DSGLKGWT
+1275 GN
-1283 ADYSGKLTLDF
+1283 LTLDF

>member
-1 MKKITFTEIFRFS
+1 MKKITFAEIFRFS

-48 AVTEYKIV
+48 AVTEYKVV
-56 SGNYEAASG
+56 SGNYEAVSG

-99 KFDKDSAEKKFG
+99 NFDKDSAEKKFG

-163 FGSYTSFRASCDSPP
+163 FGSYTSFRAFCDSPP
-178 PLIFGAVVYKNRS
+178 PLIFGAVVYKNPS
-191 TGKHVVFF
+191 TGKYVVFF

-229 EDGTFVFENT
+229 EDGTFVFENN
-239 QFKIGNDSASYS
+239 QFKIGNDSASYT
-251 ASSAPFEEYG
+251 ASLAPFEEYG

-269 DSLTDEKIVY
+269 DTLTDEKIVY
-279 AIALEDAAGFSSSVQ
+279 AIALEDAGGFSSSVQ

-337 QSAADGADTSD
+337 QSALDGADTSD

-413 FVSPDGNDTTNSG
+413 FVSPVGNDTTNSG

-462 VELSAANANVVI
+462 VYLSAANANVVI

-508 GALVFSGG
+508 GS
-516 NIGSDVTVK
+516 
-525 GGKLTADNTSV
+525 
-536 AGSVNIE
+536 
-543 KGEVSF
+543 
-549 ADGKIDSS
+549 
-557 LIVKGGNLTAE
+557 
-568 NTSVAG
+568 
-574 SVSIENGEV
+574 
-583 SFADGKIDSSLNVK
+583 
-597 GGKLTSDNISVAGS
+597 
-611 LSVEKGALVFSGGN
+611 LVFSGGN

-648 SIEKGEV
+648 NIE
-655 SFADGKID
+655 A
-663 SSLNV
+663 
-668 KGGKV
+668 
-673 TAENTSVTGS
+673 
-683 MSIEKGE
+683 GE

-755 SIKIATG
+755 SIKIAAG
-762 MKVGIKNLAASKN
+762 MKVGIKNLAASKK

-780 TTEIEAW
+780 TTETESW

-828 TDATKGVLS
+828 ADAKKGVLS
-837 VAGASVVPS
+837 IAGVSVVPS
-846 FGQPEYSLSLSP
+846 FGQPEYSLTLSP
-858 ALFSSVQPDN
+858 VLFTLGNADN
-868 KVLLAVT
+868 KVSLSVT
-875 DSAGN
+875 DSDEKA
-880 SVTSDSVEFVLYQNK
+880 VTPDSVEFALYQNK
-895 NKVAA
+895 NKVAV
-900 LEGGLIPSWIPGGK
+900 LQNGLIPSWIPEGK
-914 YTVIATAKIGVY
+914 YTVIATAKVGGY
-926 SYDVEKNIIISES
+926 SYDAEKNIIISES

-998 CMGVTKADTSGD
+998 CMGVTKADAKNGD

-1049 MNVTIKQYSSNGQV
+1049 MNVTIKQYSSDGQV
-1063 GSKQDLNL
+1063 GSTQALNL

-1082 GTIKNCIVNARVTSW
+1082 GTIKNCIVNASVTSW
-1097 SVSEIAGIARENS
+1097 SVAEIAGIARENS
-1110 SSGRIVNCIVTGNI
+1110 SSGKIVNCIVTGNI
-1124 KMNCDAKTWEGDYG
+1124 KMKCDAAAANWADDYG
-1138 KSAGIAAVNRG
+1138 KSSGIAAVNRG

-1155 YTGKITTE
+1155 YTGKITTKK
-1163 EVTDEA
+1163 VSDEP

-1252 SEQTLAYSGT
+1252 SAQTLACSGT

-1275 DSGLKGWT
+1275 DSGLKRWT

>member
-48 AVTEYKIV
+48 AVTEYKVV
-56 SGNYEAASG
+56 SGNYEAAYG

-131 ILKYPSEFLLFAE
+131 VLKYPSEFLLFAE

-178 PLIFGAVVYKNRS
+178 PLIFGAVVYKNPS

-229 EDGTFVFENT
+229 EDGTFVFENN

-251 ASSAPFEEYG
+251 VSLAPFEEYG

-525 GGKLTADNTSV
+525 GGKLTA
-536 AGSVNIE
+536 
-543 KGEVSF
+543 
-549 ADGKIDSS
+549 
-557 LIVKGGNLTAE
+557 E

-597 GGKLTSDNISVAGS
+597 GGKLTSDNTSVAGS
-611 LSVEKGALVFSGGN
+611 LTVEKGALVFSGGN

-634 GNLTAENASVAGSV
+634 GNLNAENTSVAGSV
-648 SIEKGEV
+648 SIE
-655 SFADGKID
+655 
-663 SSLNV
+663 N
-668 KGGKV
+668 
-673 TAENTSVTGS
+673 
-683 MSIEKGE
+683 GE

-698 SGDISVSDGTLEIQD
+698 SGDISVSDGTLEIHD

-722 SGGTVRLKNCSVNG
+722 SGGTVKLKNCTING
-736 NINYNGGSLVLEG
+736 NINYNGGKLILEG

-755 SIKIATG
+755 SIKIAAG

-780 TTEIEAW
+780 TTETESW
-787 NVGTEVIYSTDGT
+787 KVGTEVIYSTDGT

-814 KDSGGKSLCVVPSS
+814 KDSSGKSLCVVPSS

-837 VAGASVVPS
+837 IAGVSVVPS
-846 FGQPEYSLSLSP
+846 FGQPEYTLTLSP

-868 KVLLAVT
+868 KVSLAVT

-880 SVTSDSVEFVLYQNK
+880 SVTPDSVEFALYQNK

-914 YTVIATAKIGVY
+914 YTVIATAKIGGY
-926 SYDVEKNIIISES
+926 SYDVEKNIIISKN
-939 IAISYLTSAPSASDF
+939 IAISNFSSAPSASDF

-960 SSADMVKLGEWI
+960 SSQELVALRNWVN
-972 KSGSDLEGITITLAD
+972 SGSDLEGITITLVDDVDLADCAD
-987 DLDLTGCADFD
+987 DWQPIGFVKTEGDDDSNNMPFKGTFNGNGKTISYEIKKREDGLASQVFGLFFD
-998 CMGVTKADTSGD
+998 NYGTIENLVVNQTYSGD
-1010 IQGNAFKGVFDG
+1010 LSDR
-1022 AGHSM
+1022 M
-1027 TLAITPTD
+1027 
-1035 PQPMGLFWQNDGTI
+1035 
-1049 MNVTIKQYSSNGQV
+1049 
-1063 GSKQDLNL
+1063 L
-1071 SRGGVICSVNN
+1071 SRGGMICAYNYGN
-1082 GTIKNCIVNARVTSW
+1082 IKNCIVKAAIAIGSKSDT
-1097 SVSEIAGIARENS
+1097 AGICKVNTE
-1110 SSGRIVNCIVTGNI
+1110 SGKVVNCFVTGNI
-1124 KMNCDAKTWEGDYG
+1124 ENQLHAGWKGSYQKT
-1138 KSAGIAAVNRG
+1138 AGICAINYGTVENAV
-1149 SIENCV
+1149 SSVQIKTKYV
-1155 YTGKITTE
+1155 TE
-1163 EVTDEA
+1163 DSTQ
-1169 RFLSNISGAISAYTE
+1169 LNNISGAIAARTDGYLK
-1184 GSIANCYW
+1184 NCYW
-1192 LKDCIDEGGTAV
+1192 LKDNINRGGTTV
-1204 NRIAYI
+1204 NQIAYI
-1210 NKESGGYGKICIPDP
+1210 NKETGAYTDEICIPDP

-1232 WFDRN
+1232 WFDTN
-1237 STSASVTAGTTSECK
+1237 SPSASVTPGTTSECK
-1252 SEQTLAYSGT
+1252 SVQTLSYSGT
-1262 LVEMLN
+1262 LLEMLN

-1275 DSGLKGWT
+1275 DSGLKKWK
-1283 ADYSGKLTLDF
+1283 ADSSGNLTLDF

>member
-48 AVTEYKIV
+48 AVTEYKVV

-131 ILKYPSEFLLFAE
+131 VLKYPSEFLLFAE

-229 EDGTFVFENT
+229 EDGTFVFENN
-239 QFKIGNDSASYS
+239 QFKIGNDSASYT
-251 ASSAPFEEYG
+251 ASLAPFEEYG

-269 DSLTDEKIVY
+269 DTLTDEKIVY
-279 AIALEDAAGFSSSVQ
+279 AIALEDAGGFSSSVQ

-393 DLYADSIPKEFGIH
+393 DLYADSIPEEFGIH

-497 LDVAGSLSVEK
+497 LDVADSLTVEK
-508 GALVFSGG
+508 GTLVFSGG
-516 NIGSDVTVK
+516 NIGSDVTVN
-525 GGKLTADNTSV
+525 GGK
-536 AGSVNIE
+536 
-543 KGEVSF
+543 
-549 ADGKIDSS
+549 
-557 LIVKGGNLTAE
+557 LTAE

-597 GGKLTSDNISVAGS
+597 GGKLTSDN
-611 LSVEKGALVFSGGN
+611 
-625 IGSDVTVNG
+625 T
-634 GNLTAENASVAGSV
+634 SVAGSV
-648 SIEKGEV
+648 NIEKGEV
-655 SFADGKID
+655 A
-663 SSLNV
+663 
-668 KGGKV
+668 
-673 TAENTSVTGS
+673 
-683 MSIEKGE
+683 
-690 VSFSKGTI
+690 FSKGTI

-755 SIKIATG
+755 SIKIAAG

-828 TDATKGVLS
+828 ADAKKGVLS
-837 VAGASVVPS
+837 IAGVSVVPS

-858 ALFSSVQPDN
+858 CAFTPGNADN
-868 KVLLAVT
+868 KVSLAVT
-875 DSAGN
+875 DSDGKA
-880 SVTSDSVEFVLYQNK
+880 VTPDSVEFVLYQNK
-895 NKVAA
+895 NKVAV
-900 LEGGLIPSWIPGGK
+900 LQNGLIPSWIPKGK
-914 YTVIATAKIGVY
+914 YTVIATAKIGGY
-926 SYDVEKNIIISES
+926 SYDAE
-939 IAISYLTSAPSASDF
+939 TD
-954 PKITAS
+954 
-960 SSADMVKLGEWI
+960 
-972 KSGSDLEGITITLAD
+972 ITLA
-987 DLDLTGCADFD
+987 F
-998 CMGVTKADTSGD
+998 
-1010 IQGNAFKGVFDG
+1010 
-1022 AGHSM
+1022 
-1027 TLAITPTD
+1027 
-1035 PQPMGLFWQNDGTI
+1035 
-1049 MNVTIKQYSSNGQV
+1049 
-1063 GSKQDLNL
+1063 
-1071 SRGGVICSVNN
+1071 
-1082 GTIKNCIVNARVTSW
+1082 
-1097 SVSEIAGIARENS
+1097 
-1110 SSGRIVNCIVTGNI
+1110 
-1124 KMNCDAKTWEGDYG
+1124 
-1138 KSAGIAAVNRG
+1138 
-1149 SIENCV
+1149 
-1155 YTGKITTE
+1155 
-1163 EVTDEA
+1163 
-1169 RFLSNISGAISAYTE
+1169 
-1184 GSIANCYW
+1184 
-1192 LKDCIDEGGTAV
+1192 
-1204 NRIAYI
+1204 
-1210 NKESGGYGKICIPDP
+1210 
-1225 SKITGCG
+1225 
-1232 WFDRN
+1232 
-1237 STSASVTAGTTSECK
+1237 
-1252 SEQTLAYSGT
+1252 
-1262 LVEMLN
+1262 
-1268 AYVSASS
+1268 
-1275 DSGLKGWT
+1275 
-1283 ADYSGKLTLDF
+1283 

>member
-48 AVTEYKIV
+48 AVTEYKVV

-111 SKIDTSVISIV
+111 SKIDISVISIV

-131 ILKYPSEFLLFAE
+131 VLKYPSEFLLFAE

-178 PLIFGAVVYKNRS
+178 PLIFGAVVYKNPS

-229 EDGTFVFENT
+229 KDGTFVFENT

-251 ASSAPFEEYG
+251 VSSAPFEEYG

-294 TTVESIRLG
+294 TTVKSIRLG
-303 SVDVRD
+303 SVNVRD

-497 LDVAGSLSVEK
+497 LDVAGSL
-508 GALVFSGG
+508 
-516 NIGSDVTVK
+516 T
-525 GGKLTADNTSV
+525 
-536 AGSVNIE
+536 
-543 KGEVSF
+543 
-549 ADGKIDSS
+549 
-557 LIVKGGNLTAE
+557 
-568 NTSVAG
+568 
-574 SVSIENGEV
+574 
-583 SFADGKIDSSLNVK
+583 
-597 GGKLTSDNISVAGS
+597 
-611 LSVEKGALVFSGGN
+611 VEKGALVFSGGN

-634 GNLTAENASVAGSV
+634 GKVTADNTSVAGSV
-648 SIEKGEV
+648 
-655 SFADGKID
+655 
-663 SSLNV
+663 
-668 KGGKV
+668 
-673 TAENTSVTGS
+673 
-683 MSIEKGE
+683 SIEKGE

-698 SGDISVSDGTLEIQD
+698 SGDISVSDGTLEIHD

-736 NINYNGGSLVLEG
+736 NINYDSGSLVLEG

-755 SIKIATG
+755 SIKIAAG

-780 TTEIEAW
+780 TTETEEW
-787 NVGTEVIYSTDGT
+787 NVGTEVIYSIDGT

-814 KDSGGKSLCVVPSS
+814 KDSSGKSLCIVPSS
-828 TDATKGVLS
+828 ADAKKGVLS
-837 VAGASVVPS
+837 IAGVSVVPS
-846 FGQPEYSLSLSP
+846 FGQPEYSLTLSPVLFTLGNTPGNADNKISLSI
-858 ALFSSVQPDN
+858 
-868 KVLLAVT
+868 T

-880 SVTSDSVEFVLYQNK
+880 SVTPDSVEFALYQNK
-895 NKVAA
+895 NKVAV
-900 LEGGLIPSWIPGGK
+900 LQNGLIPSWIPGGK
-914 YTVIATAKIGVY
+914 YTVIATAKIGGY
-926 SYDVEKNIIISES
+926 SYDVETDIIISES

-998 CMGVTKADTSGD
+998 CMGVTKADTTGD

-1022 AGHSM
+1022 AGHSI

-1049 MNVTIKQYSSNGQV
+1049 MNVTIKQYSSDGQV

-1097 SVSEIAGIARENS
+1097 SVAEIAGIARENS
-1110 SSGRIVNCIVTGNI
+1110 SSGKIVNCIVTGNI

>member
-48 AVTEYKIV
+48 AVTEYKVV

-178 PLIFGAVVYKNRS
+178 PLIFGAVVYKNPS

-214 KSVSVNGNKTSVVLN
+214 KSVSVNGSKTSVVLN
-229 EDGTFVFENT
+229 EDGTFVFENN

-251 ASSAPFEEYG
+251 VSSAPFEEYG

-337 QSAADGADTSD
+337 QSATDGADTSD

-370 NAGGEISLKIPAG
+370 NSGGEISLKIPAG

-413 FVSPDGNDTTNSG
+413 FVSPGGNDTTNSG

-497 LDVAGSLSVEK
+497 LDVAGSLTVEK

-516 NIGSDVTVK
+516 NIGSDVTVN
-525 GGKLTADNTSV
+525 GGKLTSENTSV

-543 KGEVSF
+543 
-549 ADGKIDSS
+549 A
-557 LIVKGGNLTAE
+557 
-568 NTSVAG
+568 
-574 SVSIENGEV
+574 GEV

-597 GGKLTSDNISVAGS
+597 GGKLTAENTSVAGS
-611 LSVEKGALVFSGGN
+611 LSVEKDALVFSGGN
-625 IGSDVTVNG
+625 IGSDVTVKG

-648 SIEKGEV
+648 NIE
-655 SFADGKID
+655 
-663 SSLNV
+663 N
-668 KGGKV
+668 
-673 TAENTSVTGS
+673 
-683 MSIEKGE
+683 GE

-755 SIKIATG
+755 SIKIAAG

-780 TTEIEAW
+780 TTETEAW

-814 KDSGGKSLCVVPSS
+814 KDSGGKSLCIVPSS

-846 FGQPEYSLSLSP
+846 FGQPEYSLTLSP

-868 KVLLAVT
+868 KVSLAVT
-875 DSAGN
+875 DSGGN
-880 SVTSDSVEFVLYQNK
+880 SVTPDSVEFTLYQNK

-914 YTVIATAKIGVY
+914 YTVIATAKIGGY
-926 SYDVEKNIIISES
+926 SYDVETDIIISES

-998 CMGVTKADTSGD
+998 CMGVTKADTTGD

-1022 AGHSM
+1022 AGHSI

-1049 MNVTIKQYSSNGQV
+1049 MNVTIKQYSSDGQV

-1097 SVSEIAGIARENS
+1097 SVAEIAGIARENS
-1110 SSGRIVNCIVTGNI
+1110 SSGKIVNCIVTGNI
-1124 KMNCDAKTWEGDYG
+1124 KMNCDAAEKKWRDDYG
-1138 KSAGIAAVNRG
+1138 KSSGIAAVNRG

-1155 YTGKITTE
+1155 YTGKITTKK
-1163 EVTDEA
+1163 VTDDA
-1169 RFLSNISGAISAYTE
+1169 TYLSNISGAISAYTE

-1275 DSGLKGWT
+1275 DSGLKRWT

>member
-1 MKKITFTEIFRFS
+1 MKKITFAEIFRFS

-48 AVTEYKIV
+48 AVTEYKVV

-75 AVNLFLR
+75 SVNLFLR

-163 FGSYTSFRASCDSPP
+163 FGSYTSFRAFCDSPP
-178 PLIFGAVVYKNRS
+178 PLIFGAVVYKNPS

-251 ASSAPFEEYG
+251 ASLAPFEEYG

-393 DLYADSIPKEFGIH
+393 DLYADSIPGEFGIH

-497 LDVAGSLSVEK
+497 LDVADSLTVEK
-508 GALVFSGG
+508 GTLVFSGG
-516 NIGSDVTVK
+516 NIGSDVTVN
-525 GGKLTADNTSV
+525 GGK
-536 AGSVNIE
+536 
-543 KGEVSF
+543 
-549 ADGKIDSS
+549 
-557 LIVKGGNLTAE
+557 LTAE

-597 GGKLTSDNISVAGS
+597 GGKLTSDN
-611 LSVEKGALVFSGGN
+611 
-625 IGSDVTVNG
+625 T
-634 GNLTAENASVAGSV
+634 SVAGSV
-648 SIEKGEV
+648 NIEKGEV
-655 SFADGKID
+655 A
-663 SSLNV
+663 
-668 KGGKV
+668 
-673 TAENTSVTGS
+673 
-683 MSIEKGE
+683 
-690 VSFSKGTI
+690 FSKGTI

-713 CTISKDLNV
+713 CNISKDLNV

-755 SIKIATG
+755 SIKIAAG

-828 TDATKGVLS
+828 ADAKKGVLS
-837 VAGASVVPS
+837 IAGVSVVPS

-858 ALFSSVQPDN
+858 CAFTPGNADN
-868 KVLLAVT
+868 KVSLAVT
-875 DSAGN
+875 DSDGKA
-880 SVTSDSVEFVLYQNK
+880 VTPDSVEFVLYQNK
-895 NKVAA
+895 NKVAV
-900 LEGGLIPSWIPGGK
+900 LQNGLIPSWIPKGK
-914 YTVIATAKIGVY
+914 YTVIATAKIGGY
-926 SYDVEKNIIISES
+926 SYDAE
-939 IAISYLTSAPSASDF
+939 TD
-954 PKITAS
+954 
-960 SSADMVKLGEWI
+960 
-972 KSGSDLEGITITLAD
+972 ITLA
-987 DLDLTGCADFD
+987 F
-998 CMGVTKADTSGD
+998 
-1010 IQGNAFKGVFDG
+1010 
-1022 AGHSM
+1022 
-1027 TLAITPTD
+1027 
-1035 PQPMGLFWQNDGTI
+1035 
-1049 MNVTIKQYSSNGQV
+1049 
-1063 GSKQDLNL
+1063 
-1071 SRGGVICSVNN
+1071 
-1082 GTIKNCIVNARVTSW
+1082 
-1097 SVSEIAGIARENS
+1097 
-1110 SSGRIVNCIVTGNI
+1110 
-1124 KMNCDAKTWEGDYG
+1124 
-1138 KSAGIAAVNRG
+1138 
-1149 SIENCV
+1149 
-1155 YTGKITTE
+1155 
-1163 EVTDEA
+1163 
-1169 RFLSNISGAISAYTE
+1169 
-1184 GSIANCYW
+1184 
-1192 LKDCIDEGGTAV
+1192 
-1204 NRIAYI
+1204 
-1210 NKESGGYGKICIPDP
+1210 
-1225 SKITGCG
+1225 
-1232 WFDRN
+1232 
-1237 STSASVTAGTTSECK
+1237 
-1252 SEQTLAYSGT
+1252 
-1262 LVEMLN
+1262 
-1268 AYVSASS
+1268 
-1275 DSGLKGWT
+1275 
-1283 ADYSGKLTLDF
+1283 

>member
-48 AVTEYKIV
+48 AVTEYKVV

-131 ILKYPSEFLLFAE
+131 VLKYPSEFLLFAE

-229 EDGTFVFENT
+229 EDGTFVFENN
-239 QFKIGNDSASYS
+239 QFKIGNDSASYT
-251 ASSAPFEEYG
+251 ASLAPFEEYG

-269 DSLTDEKIVY
+269 DTLTDEKIVY
-279 AIALEDAAGFSSSVQ
+279 AIALEDAGGFSSSVQ

-497 LDVAGSLSVEK
+497 LDVS
-508 GALVFSGG
+508 
-516 NIGSDVTVK
+516 
-525 GGKLTADNTSV
+525 
-536 AGSVNIE
+536 
-543 KGEVSF
+543 
-549 ADGKIDSS
+549 
-557 LIVKGGNLTAE
+557 
-568 NTSVAG
+568 
-574 SVSIENGEV
+574 
-583 SFADGKIDSSLNVK
+583 
-597 GGKLTSDNISVAGS
+597 GS

-634 GNLTAENASVAGSV
+634 GKLTAENASVAGSV
-648 SIEKGEV
+648 
-655 SFADGKID
+655 
-663 SSLNV
+663 N
-668 KGGKV
+668 
-673 TAENTSVTGS
+673 
-683 MSIEKGE
+683 IEKGE

-713 CTISKDLNV
+713 CNISKDLNV

-755 SIKIATG
+755 SIKIAAG

-780 TTEIEAW
+780 TTETEAW

-828 TDATKGVLS
+828 ADAKKGVLS
-837 VAGASVVPS
+837 IAGVSVAEPDIE
-846 FGQPEYSLSLSP
+846 QPEYTLSLSH
-858 ALFSSVQPDN
+858 ADN
-868 KVLLAVT
+868 KISLSIT

-880 SVTSDSVEFVLYQNK
+880 SVPPDSVEFTLYQNK
-895 NKVAA
+895 NKVAV
-900 LEGGLIPSWIPGGK
+900 LKNGLIPSWIPGGK

-926 SYDVEKNIIISES
+926 SYDVE
-939 IAISYLTSAPSASDF
+939 TD
-954 PKITAS
+954 
-960 SSADMVKLGEWI
+960 
-972 KSGSDLEGITITLAD
+972 ITLA
-987 DLDLTGCADFD
+987 F
-998 CMGVTKADTSGD
+998 
-1010 IQGNAFKGVFDG
+1010 
-1022 AGHSM
+1022 
-1027 TLAITPTD
+1027 
-1035 PQPMGLFWQNDGTI
+1035 
-1049 MNVTIKQYSSNGQV
+1049 
-1063 GSKQDLNL
+1063 
-1071 SRGGVICSVNN
+1071 
-1082 GTIKNCIVNARVTSW
+1082 
-1097 SVSEIAGIARENS
+1097 
-1110 SSGRIVNCIVTGNI
+1110 
-1124 KMNCDAKTWEGDYG
+1124 
-1138 KSAGIAAVNRG
+1138 
-1149 SIENCV
+1149 
-1155 YTGKITTE
+1155 
-1163 EVTDEA
+1163 
-1169 RFLSNISGAISAYTE
+1169 
-1184 GSIANCYW
+1184 
-1192 LKDCIDEGGTAV
+1192 
-1204 NRIAYI
+1204 
-1210 NKESGGYGKICIPDP
+1210 
-1225 SKITGCG
+1225 
-1232 WFDRN
+1232 
-1237 STSASVTAGTTSECK
+1237 
-1252 SEQTLAYSGT
+1252 
-1262 LVEMLN
+1262 
-1268 AYVSASS
+1268 
-1275 DSGLKGWT
+1275 
-1283 ADYSGKLTLDF
+1283 

>member
-1 MKKITFTEIFRFS
+1 MKKIAFTEIFRFS

-48 AVTEYKIV
+48 AVTEYKVV

-163 FGSYTSFRASCDSPP
+163 FGSYTSFRAFCDSPP
-178 PLIFGAVVYKNRS
+178 PLIFGAVVYKNPS
-191 TGKHVVFF
+191 TGKYVVFF

-214 KSVSVNGNKTSVVLN
+214 KSVSVNGKKTSVVLN
-229 EDGTFVFENT
+229 EDGTFVFENN

-251 ASSAPFEEYG
+251 VSLAPFEEYG

-462 VELSAANANVVI
+462 VNLSAANANVVI

-497 LDVAGSLSVEK
+497 LDVAGSL
-508 GALVFSGG
+508 
-516 NIGSDVTVK
+516 T
-525 GGKLTADNTSV
+525 
-536 AGSVNIE
+536 
-543 KGEVSF
+543 
-549 ADGKIDSS
+549 
-557 LIVKGGNLTAE
+557 
-568 NTSVAG
+568 
-574 SVSIENGEV
+574 
-583 SFADGKIDSSLNVK
+583 
-597 GGKLTSDNISVAGS
+597 
-611 LSVEKGALVFSGGN
+611 VEKGALVFSGGN

-634 GNLTAENASVAGSV
+634 GNLTAEKASVAGSV
-648 SIEKGEV
+648 NIEAGE
-655 SFADGKID
+655 F
-663 SSLNV
+663 
-668 KGGKV
+668 
-673 TAENTSVTGS
+673 
-683 MSIEKGE
+683 
-690 VSFSKGTI
+690 SFSKGTI

-713 CTISKDLNV
+713 CNISKDLNV

-755 SIKIATG
+755 SIKIAAG

-780 TTEIEAW
+780 TTETESW

-814 KDSGGKSLCVVPSS
+814 KDSGGKSLCIVPSS

-846 FGQPEYSLSLSP
+846 FGQPEYSLTLSP
-858 ALFSSVQPDN
+858 VLFTLGNADN
-868 KVLLAVT
+868 KVSLAVT
-875 DSAGN
+875 DSDGKA
-880 SVTSDSVEFVLYQNK
+880 VTPDSVEFALYQNK
-895 NKVAA
+895 NKVAV
-900 LEGGLIPSWIPGGK
+900 LQNGLIPSWIPEGK
-914 YTVIATAKIGVY
+914 YTVIATAKIGGY
-926 SYDVEKNIIISES
+926 SYDVE
-939 IAISYLTSAPSASDF
+939 TD
-954 PKITAS
+954 
-960 SSADMVKLGEWI
+960 
-972 KSGSDLEGITITLAD
+972 ITLA
-987 DLDLTGCADFD
+987 F
-998 CMGVTKADTSGD
+998 
-1010 IQGNAFKGVFDG
+1010 
-1022 AGHSM
+1022 
-1027 TLAITPTD
+1027 
-1035 PQPMGLFWQNDGTI
+1035 
-1049 MNVTIKQYSSNGQV
+1049 
-1063 GSKQDLNL
+1063 
-1071 SRGGVICSVNN
+1071 
-1082 GTIKNCIVNARVTSW
+1082 
-1097 SVSEIAGIARENS
+1097 
-1110 SSGRIVNCIVTGNI
+1110 
-1124 KMNCDAKTWEGDYG
+1124 
-1138 KSAGIAAVNRG
+1138 
-1149 SIENCV
+1149 
-1155 YTGKITTE
+1155 
-1163 EVTDEA
+1163 
-1169 RFLSNISGAISAYTE
+1169 
-1184 GSIANCYW
+1184 
-1192 LKDCIDEGGTAV
+1192 
-1204 NRIAYI
+1204 
-1210 NKESGGYGKICIPDP
+1210 
-1225 SKITGCG
+1225 
-1232 WFDRN
+1232 
-1237 STSASVTAGTTSECK
+1237 
-1252 SEQTLAYSGT
+1252 
-1262 LVEMLN
+1262 
-1268 AYVSASS
+1268 
-1275 DSGLKGWT
+1275 
-1283 ADYSGKLTLDF
+1283 

>member
-131 ILKYPSEFLLFAE
+131 VLKYPSEFLLFAE

-178 PLIFGAVVYKNRS
+178 PLIFGAVVYKNPS

-239 QFKIGNDSASYS
+239 QFKIGNDSASYT
-251 ASSAPFEEYG
+251 ASLAPFEEYG

-294 TTVESIRLG
+294 TTVKSIRLG

-462 VELSAANANVVI
+462 VNLSAANANVVI

-508 GALVFSGG
+508 GTLVFSGG
-516 NIGSDVTVK
+516 NIGSDVTVN
-525 GGKLTADNTSV
+525 GGKLTVENTSV

-557 LIVKGGNLTAE
+557 LIVKGG
-568 NTSVAG
+568 
-574 SVSIENGEV
+574 
-583 SFADGKIDSSLNVK
+583 
-597 GGKLTSDNISVAGS
+597 KL
-611 LSVEKGALVFSGGN
+611 
-625 IGSDVTVNG
+625 
-634 GNLTAENASVAGSV
+634 
-648 SIEKGEV
+648 
-655 SFADGKID
+655 
-663 SSLNV
+663 
-668 KGGKV
+668 

-683 MSIEKGE
+683 VSIENGE

-698 SGDISVSDGTLEIQD
+698 SGDISVSDGTLEIHD

-755 SIKIATG
+755 SIKIAAG

-780 TTEIEAW
+780 TTETEEW

-814 KDSGGKSLCVVPSS
+814 KDSSGKSLCIVPSS
-828 TDATKGVLS
+828 ADAKKGVLS
-837 VAGASVVPS
+837 IAGVSVVPS
-846 FGQPEYSLSLSP
+846 FGQPEYTLTLSP

-868 KVLLAVT
+868 KVSLAVT
-875 DSAGN
+875 DSGGN
-880 SVTSDSVEFVLYQNK
+880 SVTPDSVEFVLYQNK

-914 YTVIATAKIGVY
+914 YTVIATAKIGGY
-926 SYDVEKNIIISES
+926 SYDVE
-939 IAISYLTSAPSASDF
+939 TD
-954 PKITAS
+954 
-960 SSADMVKLGEWI
+960 
-972 KSGSDLEGITITLAD
+972 ITLA
-987 DLDLTGCADFD
+987 F
-998 CMGVTKADTSGD
+998 
-1010 IQGNAFKGVFDG
+1010 
-1022 AGHSM
+1022 
-1027 TLAITPTD
+1027 
-1035 PQPMGLFWQNDGTI
+1035 
-1049 MNVTIKQYSSNGQV
+1049 
-1063 GSKQDLNL
+1063 
-1071 SRGGVICSVNN
+1071 
-1082 GTIKNCIVNARVTSW
+1082 
-1097 SVSEIAGIARENS
+1097 
-1110 SSGRIVNCIVTGNI
+1110 
-1124 KMNCDAKTWEGDYG
+1124 
-1138 KSAGIAAVNRG
+1138 
-1149 SIENCV
+1149 
-1155 YTGKITTE
+1155 
-1163 EVTDEA
+1163 
-1169 RFLSNISGAISAYTE
+1169 
-1184 GSIANCYW
+1184 
-1192 LKDCIDEGGTAV
+1192 
-1204 NRIAYI
+1204 
-1210 NKESGGYGKICIPDP
+1210 
-1225 SKITGCG
+1225 
-1232 WFDRN
+1232 
-1237 STSASVTAGTTSECK
+1237 
-1252 SEQTLAYSGT
+1252 
-1262 LVEMLN
+1262 
-1268 AYVSASS
+1268 
-1275 DSGLKGWT
+1275 
-1283 ADYSGKLTLDF
+1283 

>member
-1 MKKITFTEIFRFS
+1 MKKNTFTEIFRFS

-48 AVTEYKIV
+48 AVTEYKVV

-163 FGSYTSFRASCDSPP
+163 FGSYTSFRAFCDSPP
-178 PLIFGAVVYKNRS
+178 PLIFGAVVYKNPS
-191 TGKHVVFF
+191 TGKYVVFF

-214 KSVSVNGNKTSVVLN
+214 KSVSVNGKKTSVVLN
-229 EDGTFVFENT
+229 EDGTFVFENN

-251 ASSAPFEEYG
+251 ASLAPFEEYG

-279 AIALEDAAGFSSSVQ
+279 AIALEDAGGFSSSVQ

-453 QLVGSVQED
+453 QLVGSVQEN
-462 VELSAANANVVI
+462 VNLSAANANVVI

-497 LDVAGSLSVEK
+497 LDVAGSL
-508 GALVFSGG
+508 
-516 NIGSDVTVK
+516 T
-525 GGKLTADNTSV
+525 
-536 AGSVNIE
+536 
-543 KGEVSF
+543 
-549 ADGKIDSS
+549 
-557 LIVKGGNLTAE
+557 
-568 NTSVAG
+568 
-574 SVSIENGEV
+574 
-583 SFADGKIDSSLNVK
+583 
-597 GGKLTSDNISVAGS
+597 
-611 LSVEKGALVFSGGN
+611 VEKGALVFSGGN

-634 GNLTAENASVAGSV
+634 GNLTAEKASVAGSV
-648 SIEKGEV
+648 SIEAGE
-655 SFADGKID
+655 F
-663 SSLNV
+663 
-668 KGGKV
+668 
-673 TAENTSVTGS
+673 
-683 MSIEKGE
+683 
-690 VSFSKGTI
+690 SFSKGTI

-755 SIKIATG
+755 SIKIAAG
-762 MKVGIKNLAASKN
+762 MKVGIKNLAASKK

-780 TTEIEAW
+780 TTETESW

-828 TDATKGVLS
+828 ADAKKGVLS
-837 VAGASVVPS
+837 IAGVSVVPS
-846 FGQPEYSLSLSP
+846 FGQPEYSLTLSP
-858 ALFSSVQPDN
+858 VLFTLGNADN
-868 KVLLAVT
+868 KVSLSVT
-875 DSAGN
+875 DSDEKA
-880 SVTSDSVEFVLYQNK
+880 VTPDSVEFALYQNK
-895 NKVAA
+895 NKVAV
-900 LEGGLIPSWIPGGK
+900 LQNGLIPSWIPEGK
-914 YTVIATAKIGVY
+914 YTVIATAKVGGY
-926 SYDVEKNIIISES
+926 SYDAEKNIIISES

-998 CMGVTKADTSGD
+998 CMGVTKADAKNGD

-1049 MNVTIKQYSSNGQV
+1049 MNVTIKQYSSDGQV
-1063 GSKQDLNL
+1063 GSTRALNL

-1082 GTIKNCIVNARVTSW
+1082 GTIKNCIVNASVTSW
-1097 SVSEIAGIARENS
+1097 SVAEIAGIARENS
-1110 SSGRIVNCIVTGNI
+1110 SSGKIVNCIVTGNI
-1124 KMNCDAKTWEGDYG
+1124 KMKCDAAAANWADDYG
-1138 KSAGIAAVNRG
+1138 KSSGIAAVNRG

-1155 YTGKITTE
+1155 YTGKITTKK
-1163 EVTDEA
+1163 VSDEP

-1252 SEQTLAYSGT
+1252 SAQTLACSGT

-1275 DSGLKGWT
+1275 DSGLKRWT

>member
-14 LVFLPFLLFA
+14 LVFLPFLFFA

-48 AVTEYKIV
+48 AVTEYKVV

-178 PLIFGAVVYKNRS
+178 PLIFGAVVYKNPS

-239 QFKIGNDSASYS
+239 QFKIGNDSASYT
-251 ASSAPFEEYG
+251 ASLAPFEEYG

-269 DSLTDEKIVY
+269 DTLTDEKIVY

-337 QSAADGADTSD
+337 QSALDGADTSD

-413 FVSPDGNDTTNSG
+413 FVSPVGNDTTNSG

-474 NGNENSVASLKMSAT
+474 NGKENSVASLKMSAT

-508 GALVFSGG
+508 GALIFSGG
-516 NIGSDVTVK
+516 NIGSDV
-525 GGKLTADNTSV
+525 AM
-536 AGSVNIE
+536 
-543 KGEVSF
+543 
-549 ADGKIDSS
+549 
-557 LIVKGGNLTAE
+557 
-568 NTSVAG
+568 
-574 SVSIENGEV
+574 
-583 SFADGKIDSSLNVK
+583 
-597 GGKLTSDNISVAGS
+597 
-611 LSVEKGALVFSGGN
+611 
-625 IGSDVTVNG
+625 NG

-648 SIEKGEV
+648 NIE
-655 SFADGKID
+655 
-663 SSLNV
+663 N
-668 KGGKV
+668 
-673 TAENTSVTGS
+673 
-683 MSIEKGE
+683 GE

-755 SIKIATG
+755 SIKIAAG

-780 TTEIEAW
+780 TTEAEEW

-828 TDATKGVLS
+828 ADAKKGVLS
-837 VAGASVVPS
+837 IAGVSVAEPDIE
-846 FGQPEYSLSLSP
+846 QPEYTLSLSP
-858 ALFSSVQPDN
+858 VLFTPGNADN
-868 KVLLAVT
+868 KISLSIT

-880 SVTSDSVEFVLYQNK
+880 SVTPDSVEFALYQNK

-914 YTVIATAKIGVY
+914 YTVIATAKIGGY
-926 SYDVEKNIIISES
+926 SYDVE
-939 IAISYLTSAPSASDF
+939 TD
-954 PKITAS
+954 
-960 SSADMVKLGEWI
+960 
-972 KSGSDLEGITITLAD
+972 ITLA
-987 DLDLTGCADFD
+987 F
-998 CMGVTKADTSGD
+998 
-1010 IQGNAFKGVFDG
+1010 
-1022 AGHSM
+1022 
-1027 TLAITPTD
+1027 
-1035 PQPMGLFWQNDGTI
+1035 
-1049 MNVTIKQYSSNGQV
+1049 
-1063 GSKQDLNL
+1063 
-1071 SRGGVICSVNN
+1071 
-1082 GTIKNCIVNARVTSW
+1082 
-1097 SVSEIAGIARENS
+1097 
-1110 SSGRIVNCIVTGNI
+1110 
-1124 KMNCDAKTWEGDYG
+1124 
-1138 KSAGIAAVNRG
+1138 
-1149 SIENCV
+1149 
-1155 YTGKITTE
+1155 
-1163 EVTDEA
+1163 
-1169 RFLSNISGAISAYTE
+1169 
-1184 GSIANCYW
+1184 
-1192 LKDCIDEGGTAV
+1192 
-1204 NRIAYI
+1204 
-1210 NKESGGYGKICIPDP
+1210 
-1225 SKITGCG
+1225 
-1232 WFDRN
+1232 
-1237 STSASVTAGTTSECK
+1237 
-1252 SEQTLAYSGT
+1252 
-1262 LVEMLN
+1262 
-1268 AYVSASS
+1268 
-1275 DSGLKGWT
+1275 
-1283 ADYSGKLTLDF
+1283 

>member
-48 AVTEYKIV
+48 AVTEYKVV

-163 FGSYTSFRASCDSPP
+163 FGSYSSFRAFCDSPP
-178 PLIFGAVVYKNRS
+178 PLIFGAVVYKNPS
-191 TGKHVVFF
+191 TGKYVVFF

-229 EDGTFVFENT
+229 EDGTFVFENN

-251 ASSAPFEEYG
+251 ASLAPFEEYG

-497 LDVAGSLSVEK
+497 LDVAGSL
-508 GALVFSGG
+508 
-516 NIGSDVTVK
+516 T
-525 GGKLTADNTSV
+525 
-536 AGSVNIE
+536 
-543 KGEVSF
+543 
-549 ADGKIDSS
+549 
-557 LIVKGGNLTAE
+557 
-568 NTSVAG
+568 
-574 SVSIENGEV
+574 
-583 SFADGKIDSSLNVK
+583 
-597 GGKLTSDNISVAGS
+597 
-611 LSVEKGALVFSGGN
+611 VEKGALVFSGGN

-634 GNLTAENASVAGSV
+634 GKLTAENASVAGSV
-648 SIEKGEV
+648 NIE
-655 SFADGKID
+655 A
-663 SSLNV
+663 
-668 KGGKV
+668 
-673 TAENTSVTGS
+673 
-683 MSIEKGE
+683 GE

-755 SIKIATG
+755 SIKIAAG

-780 TTEIEAW
+780 TTETESW

-828 TDATKGVLS
+828 ADAKKGVLS
-837 VAGASVVPS
+837 IAGVSVVPS

-858 ALFSSVQPDN
+858 VLFTLGNADN
-868 KVLLAVT
+868 KVSLAVT
-875 DSAGN
+875 DSDGKA
-880 SVTSDSVEFVLYQNK
+880 VTPDSVEFALYQNK
-895 NKVAA
+895 NKVAV
-900 LEGGLIPSWIPGGK
+900 LQKGFIPSWIPEGK
-914 YTVIATAKIGVY
+914 YTVIATAKVGGY
-926 SYDVEKNIIISES
+926 SYDVE
-939 IAISYLTSAPSASDF
+939 TD
-954 PKITAS
+954 
-960 SSADMVKLGEWI
+960 
-972 KSGSDLEGITITLAD
+972 ITLA
-987 DLDLTGCADFD
+987 F
-998 CMGVTKADTSGD
+998 
-1010 IQGNAFKGVFDG
+1010 
-1022 AGHSM
+1022 
-1027 TLAITPTD
+1027 
-1035 PQPMGLFWQNDGTI
+1035 
-1049 MNVTIKQYSSNGQV
+1049 
-1063 GSKQDLNL
+1063 
-1071 SRGGVICSVNN
+1071 
-1082 GTIKNCIVNARVTSW
+1082 
-1097 SVSEIAGIARENS
+1097 
-1110 SSGRIVNCIVTGNI
+1110 
-1124 KMNCDAKTWEGDYG
+1124 
-1138 KSAGIAAVNRG
+1138 
-1149 SIENCV
+1149 
-1155 YTGKITTE
+1155 
-1163 EVTDEA
+1163 
-1169 RFLSNISGAISAYTE
+1169 
-1184 GSIANCYW
+1184 
-1192 LKDCIDEGGTAV
+1192 
-1204 NRIAYI
+1204 
-1210 NKESGGYGKICIPDP
+1210 
-1225 SKITGCG
+1225 
-1232 WFDRN
+1232 
-1237 STSASVTAGTTSECK
+1237 
-1252 SEQTLAYSGT
+1252 
-1262 LVEMLN
+1262 
-1268 AYVSASS
+1268 
-1275 DSGLKGWT
+1275 
-1283 ADYSGKLTLDF
+1283 

>member
-178 PLIFGAVVYKNRS
+178 PLIFGAVVYKNPS

-251 ASSAPFEEYG
+251 VSLAPFEEYG

-309 SAGNALQSD
+309 SAGNVLQSD

-337 QSAADGADTSD
+337 QSVADGADTSD

-370 NAGGEISLKIPAG
+370 NSGGEISLKIPAG

-413 FVSPDGNDTTNSG
+413 FVSPGGNDTTNSG

-474 NGNENSVASLKMSAT
+474 NGNENSVASLKISAT

-516 NIGSDVTVK
+516 NIGSDVTV
-525 GGKLTADNTSV
+525 
-536 AGSVNIE
+536 
-543 KGEVSF
+543 
-549 ADGKIDSS
+549 
-557 LIVKGGNLTAE
+557 
-568 NTSVAG
+568 
-574 SVSIENGEV
+574 
-583 SFADGKIDSSLNVK
+583 
-597 GGKLTSDNISVAGS
+597 
-611 LSVEKGALVFSGGN
+611 
-625 IGSDVTVNG
+625 NG
-634 GNLTAENASVAGSV
+634 GNLTAENASVTGSV
-648 SIEKGEV
+648 SIE
-655 SFADGKID
+655 
-663 SSLNV
+663 N
-668 KGGKV
+668 
-673 TAENTSVTGS
+673 
-683 MSIEKGE
+683 GE

-698 SGDISVSDGTLEIQD
+698 SGDISVSDGTLEIHD
-713 CTISKDLNV
+713 CTISKDFNV

-755 SIKIATG
+755 SIKIAAG

-780 TTEIEAW
+780 TTETEEW

-814 KDSGGKSLCVVPSS
+814 KDSSGKSLCVVPSS

-868 KVLLAVT
+868 KVSLAVT

-880 SVTSDSVEFVLYQNK
+880 SITPDSVEFALYQNK

-914 YTVIATAKIGVY
+914 YTVIATAKIGGY
-926 SYDVEKNIIISES
+926 SYDVE
-939 IAISYLTSAPSASDF
+939 TD
-954 PKITAS
+954 
-960 SSADMVKLGEWI
+960 
-972 KSGSDLEGITITLAD
+972 ITLA
-987 DLDLTGCADFD
+987 F
-998 CMGVTKADTSGD
+998 
-1010 IQGNAFKGVFDG
+1010 
-1022 AGHSM
+1022 
-1027 TLAITPTD
+1027 
-1035 PQPMGLFWQNDGTI
+1035 
-1049 MNVTIKQYSSNGQV
+1049 
-1063 GSKQDLNL
+1063 
-1071 SRGGVICSVNN
+1071 
-1082 GTIKNCIVNARVTSW
+1082 
-1097 SVSEIAGIARENS
+1097 
-1110 SSGRIVNCIVTGNI
+1110 
-1124 KMNCDAKTWEGDYG
+1124 
-1138 KSAGIAAVNRG
+1138 
-1149 SIENCV
+1149 
-1155 YTGKITTE
+1155 
-1163 EVTDEA
+1163 
-1169 RFLSNISGAISAYTE
+1169 
-1184 GSIANCYW
+1184 
-1192 LKDCIDEGGTAV
+1192 
-1204 NRIAYI
+1204 
-1210 NKESGGYGKICIPDP
+1210 
-1225 SKITGCG
+1225 
-1232 WFDRN
+1232 
-1237 STSASVTAGTTSECK
+1237 
-1252 SEQTLAYSGT
+1252 
-1262 LVEMLN
+1262 
-1268 AYVSASS
+1268 
-1275 DSGLKGWT
+1275 
-1283 ADYSGKLTLDF
+1283 

>member
-1 MKKITFTEIFRFS
+1 MKKITFAEIFRFS

-48 AVTEYKIV
+48 AVTEYKVV

-111 SKIDTSVISIV
+111 TKIDTSVISIV

-163 FGSYTSFRASCDSPP
+163 FGSYTSFHAFCDSPP
-178 PLIFGAVVYKNRS
+178 PLIFGAVVYKNPS

-199 NMPSKGL
+199 NMPSKVL

-251 ASSAPFEEYG
+251 ASLAPFEEYG

-279 AIALEDAAGFSSSVQ
+279 AIALEDAGGFSSSVQ

-497 LDVAGSLSVEK
+497 LDVAGSL
-508 GALVFSGG
+508 
-516 NIGSDVTVK
+516 T
-525 GGKLTADNTSV
+525 
-536 AGSVNIE
+536 
-543 KGEVSF
+543 
-549 ADGKIDSS
+549 
-557 LIVKGGNLTAE
+557 
-568 NTSVAG
+568 
-574 SVSIENGEV
+574 
-583 SFADGKIDSSLNVK
+583 
-597 GGKLTSDNISVAGS
+597 
-611 LSVEKGALVFSGGN
+611 VEKGALVFSGGN

-634 GNLTAENASVAGSV
+634 GNLTAENASVAGTV
-648 SIEKGEV
+648 SIE
-655 SFADGKID
+655 
-663 SSLNV
+663 N
-668 KGGKV
+668 
-673 TAENTSVTGS
+673 
-683 MSIEKGE
+683 GE

-698 SGDISVSDGTLEIQD
+698 SGDISVSDGT
-713 CTISKDLNV
+713 
-722 SGGTVRLKNCSVNG
+722 VRLKNCSVKG
-736 NINYNGGSLVLEG
+736 NINYDGGKLILEG

-755 SIKIATG
+755 SIKIAAG

-780 TTEIEAW
+780 TTETEAW

-828 TDATKGVLS
+828 ADAKKGVLS
-837 VAGASVVPS
+837 IAGVSVAEPDIE
-846 FGQPEYSLSLSP
+846 QPEYTLSLSH
-858 ALFSSVQPDN
+858 ADN
-868 KVLLAVT
+868 KISLSIT

-880 SVTSDSVEFVLYQNK
+880 SVPPDSVEFTLYQNK
-895 NKVAA
+895 NKVAV
-900 LEGGLIPSWIPGGK
+900 LKNGLIPSWIPGGK

-926 SYDVEKNIIISES
+926 SYDVE
-939 IAISYLTSAPSASDF
+939 TD
-954 PKITAS
+954 
-960 SSADMVKLGEWI
+960 
-972 KSGSDLEGITITLAD
+972 ITLA
-987 DLDLTGCADFD
+987 F
-998 CMGVTKADTSGD
+998 
-1010 IQGNAFKGVFDG
+1010 
-1022 AGHSM
+1022 
-1027 TLAITPTD
+1027 
-1035 PQPMGLFWQNDGTI
+1035 
-1049 MNVTIKQYSSNGQV
+1049 
-1063 GSKQDLNL
+1063 
-1071 SRGGVICSVNN
+1071 
-1082 GTIKNCIVNARVTSW
+1082 
-1097 SVSEIAGIARENS
+1097 
-1110 SSGRIVNCIVTGNI
+1110 
-1124 KMNCDAKTWEGDYG
+1124 
-1138 KSAGIAAVNRG
+1138 
-1149 SIENCV
+1149 
-1155 YTGKITTE
+1155 
-1163 EVTDEA
+1163 
-1169 RFLSNISGAISAYTE
+1169 
-1184 GSIANCYW
+1184 
-1192 LKDCIDEGGTAV
+1192 
-1204 NRIAYI
+1204 
-1210 NKESGGYGKICIPDP
+1210 
-1225 SKITGCG
+1225 
-1232 WFDRN
+1232 
-1237 STSASVTAGTTSECK
+1237 
-1252 SEQTLAYSGT
+1252 
-1262 LVEMLN
+1262 
-1268 AYVSASS
+1268 
-1275 DSGLKGWT
+1275 
-1283 ADYSGKLTLDF
+1283 

>member
-48 AVTEYKIV
+48 AVTEYKVV

-163 FGSYTSFRASCDSPP
+163 FGSYTSFRAFCDSPP
-178 PLIFGAVVYKNRS
+178 PLIFGAVVYKNPS
-191 TGKHVVFF
+191 TGKYVVFF

-214 KSVSVNGNKTSVVLN
+214 KSVSVNGKKTSVVLN
-229 EDGTFVFENT
+229 EDGTFVFENN

-251 ASSAPFEEYG
+251 VSLAPFEEYG

-269 DSLTDEKIVY
+269 DTLTDEKIVY
-279 AIALEDAAGFSSSVQ
+279 AIALEDAGGFSSSVQ

-453 QLVGSVQED
+453 QLVGSVQEN
-462 VELSAANANVVI
+462 VNLSAANANVVI

-497 LDVAGSLSVEK
+497 LDVS
-508 GALVFSGG
+508 
-516 NIGSDVTVK
+516 
-525 GGKLTADNTSV
+525 
-536 AGSVNIE
+536 
-543 KGEVSF
+543 
-549 ADGKIDSS
+549 
-557 LIVKGGNLTAE
+557 
-568 NTSVAG
+568 
-574 SVSIENGEV
+574 
-583 SFADGKIDSSLNVK
+583 
-597 GGKLTSDNISVAGS
+597 GS

-634 GNLTAENASVAGSV
+634 GKLTAENASVAGSV
-648 SIEKGEV
+648 
-655 SFADGKID
+655 
-663 SSLNV
+663 N
-668 KGGKV
+668 
-673 TAENTSVTGS
+673 
-683 MSIEKGE
+683 IEKGE

-713 CTISKDLNV
+713 CNISKDLNV

-736 NINYNGGSLVLEG
+736 NINYNGGSMVLEG

-755 SIKIATG
+755 SIKIAAG

-780 TTEIEAW
+780 TTETESW

-814 KDSGGKSLCVVPSS
+814 KDSGGKSLCIVPSS

-837 VAGASVVPS
+837 VAGVSVAEPDIE
-846 FGQPEYSLSLSP
+846 QPEYTLSLSH
-858 ALFSSVQPDN
+858 ADN
-868 KVLLAVT
+868 KISLSIT

-880 SVTSDSVEFVLYQNK
+880 SVPPDSVEFTLYQNK
-895 NKVAA
+895 NKVAV
-900 LEGGLIPSWIPGGK
+900 LKNGLIPSWIPGGK

-926 SYDVEKNIIISES
+926 SYDVE
-939 IAISYLTSAPSASDF
+939 TD
-954 PKITAS
+954 
-960 SSADMVKLGEWI
+960 
-972 KSGSDLEGITITLAD
+972 ITLA
-987 DLDLTGCADFD
+987 F
-998 CMGVTKADTSGD
+998 
-1010 IQGNAFKGVFDG
+1010 
-1022 AGHSM
+1022 
-1027 TLAITPTD
+1027 
-1035 PQPMGLFWQNDGTI
+1035 
-1049 MNVTIKQYSSNGQV
+1049 
-1063 GSKQDLNL
+1063 
-1071 SRGGVICSVNN
+1071 
-1082 GTIKNCIVNARVTSW
+1082 
-1097 SVSEIAGIARENS
+1097 
-1110 SSGRIVNCIVTGNI
+1110 
-1124 KMNCDAKTWEGDYG
+1124 
-1138 KSAGIAAVNRG
+1138 
-1149 SIENCV
+1149 
-1155 YTGKITTE
+1155 
-1163 EVTDEA
+1163 
-1169 RFLSNISGAISAYTE
+1169 
-1184 GSIANCYW
+1184 
-1192 LKDCIDEGGTAV
+1192 
-1204 NRIAYI
+1204 
-1210 NKESGGYGKICIPDP
+1210 
-1225 SKITGCG
+1225 
-1232 WFDRN
+1232 
-1237 STSASVTAGTTSECK
+1237 
-1252 SEQTLAYSGT
+1252 
-1262 LVEMLN
+1262 
-1268 AYVSASS
+1268 
-1275 DSGLKGWT
+1275 
-1283 ADYSGKLTLDF
+1283 

>member
-48 AVTEYKIV
+48 AVTEYKVV
-56 SGNYEAASG
+56 SGNYEAISG

-163 FGSYTSFRASCDSPP
+163 FGSYTSFRAFCDSPP
-178 PLIFGAVVYKNRS
+178 PLIFGAVVYKNPS
-191 TGKHVVFF
+191 TGKYVVFF

-214 KSVSVNGNKTSVVLN
+214 KSVSVNGKKTSVVLN
-229 EDGTFVFENT
+229 EDGTFVFENN

-251 ASSAPFEEYG
+251 ASLAPFEEYG

-279 AIALEDAAGFSSSVQ
+279 AIALEDAGGFSSSVQ

-303 SVDVRD
+303 SVDVMD

-370 NAGGEISLKIPAG
+370 NTGGEISLKIPAG

-462 VELSAANANVVI
+462 VNLSAANANVVI

-497 LDVAGSLSVEK
+497 LDVAGSLTVEK

-516 NIGSDVTVK
+516 NIGSDV
-525 GGKLTADNTSV
+525 AMN
-536 AGSVNIE
+536 
-543 KGEVSF
+543 
-549 ADGKIDSS
+549 
-557 LIVKGGNLTAE
+557 GGNLTAE
-568 NTSVAG
+568 NA
-574 SVSIENGEV
+574 
-583 SFADGKIDSSLNVK
+583 
-597 GGKLTSDNISVAGS
+597 SVAGS
-611 LSVEKGALVFSGGN
+611 LTVEKGALVFSGGN

-648 SIEKGEV
+648 NIE
-655 SFADGKID
+655 
-663 SSLNV
+663 N
-668 KGGKV
+668 
-673 TAENTSVTGS
+673 
-683 MSIEKGE
+683 GE

-755 SIKIATG
+755 SIKIAAG
-762 MKVGIKNLAASKN
+762 MKVGIKNLASSKN

-780 TTEIEAW
+780 TTETESW
-787 NVGTEVIYSTDGT
+787 KVGTEVIYSTDGT

-814 KDSGGKSLCVVPSS
+814 KDSGGKSLCIVPSS
-828 TDATKGVLS
+828 ADATKGVLS

-846 FGQPEYSLSLSP
+846 FGQPEYSLTLSP
-858 ALFSSVQPDN
+858 VLFTLGNADN
-868 KVLLAVT
+868 KVSLAVT
-875 DSAGN
+875 DSDGKA
-880 SVTSDSVEFVLYQNK
+880 VTPDSVEFALYQNK
-895 NKVAA
+895 NKVAV
-900 LEGGLIPSWIPGGK
+900 LQNGLIPSWIPEGK
-914 YTVIATAKIGVY
+914 YTVIATAKVGGY
-926 SYDVEKNIIISES
+926 SYDAEKNIIISES

-998 CMGVTKADTSGD
+998 CMGVTKADAKNGD

-1049 MNVTIKQYSSNGQV
+1049 MNVTIKQYSSDGQV
-1063 GSKQDLNL
+1063 GSTQALNL

-1082 GTIKNCIVNARVTSW
+1082 GTIKNCIVNASVTSW
-1097 SVSEIAGIARENS
+1097 SVAEIAGIARENS
-1110 SSGRIVNCIVTGNI
+1110 SSGKIVNCIVTGNI
-1124 KMNCDAKTWEGDYG
+1124 KMKCDAAAANWADDYG
-1138 KSAGIAAVNRG
+1138 KSSGIAAVNRG

-1155 YTGKITTE
+1155 YTGKITTKK
-1163 EVTDEA
+1163 VSDEP

-1252 SEQTLAYSGT
+1252 SAQTLACSGT

-1275 DSGLKGWT
+1275 DSGLKRWT

>member
-1 MKKITFTEIFRFS
+1 MKKITFAEIFRFS

-48 AVTEYKIV
+48 AVTEYKVV
-56 SGNYEAASG
+56 SGNYEAVSG

-178 PLIFGAVVYKNRS
+178 PLIFGAVVYKNPS

-229 EDGTFVFENT
+229 EDGTFVFENN

-251 ASSAPFEEYG
+251 ASLAPFEEYG

-370 NAGGEISLKIPAG
+370 NSGGEISLKIPAG

-413 FVSPDGNDTTNSG
+413 FVSPGGNDTTNSG

-497 LDVAGSLSVEK
+497 LDVAGLLTVEK

-516 NIGSDVTVK
+516 NIGSDVTVN
-525 GGKLTADNTSV
+525 GGKLS
-536 AGSVNIE
+536 
-543 KGEVSF
+543 
-549 ADGKIDSS
+549 
-557 LIVKGGNLTAE
+557 AE
-568 NTSVAG
+568 NASVVG
-574 SVSIENGEV
+574 SVSIAAGDV

-597 GGKLTSDNISVAGS
+597 GGKLTSDNTSVTGSVNIEAGEVS
-611 LSVEKGALVFSGGN
+611 FADGKIDSNLNVKGGK
-625 IGSDVTVNG
+625 
-634 GNLTAENASVAGSV
+634 LTSENASVAGSV
-648 SIEKGEV
+648 NIEAGEV

-668 KGGKV
+668 KGGKL
-673 TAENTSVTGS
+673 TAENTSVAGS
-683 MSIEKGE
+683 VKIEKGE

-722 SGGTVRLKNCSVNG
+722 SGGTVRLKNCTING
-736 NINYNGGSLVLEG
+736 NINYDGGKLILEG

-755 SIKIATG
+755 SIKIAAG
-762 MKVGIKNLAASKN
+762 MKVGIKSLAASKN

-780 TTEIEAW
+780 TTEIEEW

-814 KDSGGKSLCVVPSS
+814 KDSGGKSLCIVPSS

-846 FGQPEYSLSLSP
+846 FGQPEYSLTLSP
-858 ALFSSVQPDN
+858 VLFTLGNTPGNADN
-868 KVLLAVT
+868 KISLLIT
-875 DSAGN
+875 DSGGN
-880 SVTSDSVEFVLYQNK
+880 SVTPDSVEFALYQNK
-895 NKVAA
+895 NKVAV
-900 LEGGLIPSWIPGGK
+900 LEGGLIPSWIPEGK
-914 YTVIATAKIGVY
+914 YTVIATAKIGGY
-926 SYDVEKNIIISES
+926 SYDVE
-939 IAISYLTSAPSASDF
+939 TD
-954 PKITAS
+954 
-960 SSADMVKLGEWI
+960 
-972 KSGSDLEGITITLAD
+972 ITLA
-987 DLDLTGCADFD
+987 F
-998 CMGVTKADTSGD
+998 
-1010 IQGNAFKGVFDG
+1010 
-1022 AGHSM
+1022 
-1027 TLAITPTD
+1027 
-1035 PQPMGLFWQNDGTI
+1035 
-1049 MNVTIKQYSSNGQV
+1049 
-1063 GSKQDLNL
+1063 
-1071 SRGGVICSVNN
+1071 
-1082 GTIKNCIVNARVTSW
+1082 
-1097 SVSEIAGIARENS
+1097 
-1110 SSGRIVNCIVTGNI
+1110 
-1124 KMNCDAKTWEGDYG
+1124 
-1138 KSAGIAAVNRG
+1138 
-1149 SIENCV
+1149 
-1155 YTGKITTE
+1155 
-1163 EVTDEA
+1163 
-1169 RFLSNISGAISAYTE
+1169 
-1184 GSIANCYW
+1184 
-1192 LKDCIDEGGTAV
+1192 
-1204 NRIAYI
+1204 
-1210 NKESGGYGKICIPDP
+1210 
-1225 SKITGCG
+1225 
-1232 WFDRN
+1232 
-1237 STSASVTAGTTSECK
+1237 
-1252 SEQTLAYSGT
+1252 
-1262 LVEMLN
+1262 
-1268 AYVSASS
+1268 
-1275 DSGLKGWT
+1275 
-1283 ADYSGKLTLDF
+1283 

>member
-1 MKKITFTEIFRFS
+1 MKKITFAEIFRFS

-48 AVTEYKIV
+48 AVTEYKVV

-111 SKIDTSVISIV
+111 TKIDTSVISIV

-163 FGSYTSFRASCDSPP
+163 FGSYTSFRAFCDSPP
-178 PLIFGAVVYKNRS
+178 PLIFGAVVYKNPS

-251 ASSAPFEEYG
+251 ASLAPFEEYG

-279 AIALEDAAGFSSSVQ
+279 AIALEDAGGFSSSVQ

-497 LDVAGSLSVEK
+497 LDVAGSL
-508 GALVFSGG
+508 
-516 NIGSDVTVK
+516 T
-525 GGKLTADNTSV
+525 
-536 AGSVNIE
+536 
-543 KGEVSF
+543 
-549 ADGKIDSS
+549 
-557 LIVKGGNLTAE
+557 
-568 NTSVAG
+568 
-574 SVSIENGEV
+574 
-583 SFADGKIDSSLNVK
+583 
-597 GGKLTSDNISVAGS
+597 
-611 LSVEKGALVFSGGN
+611 VEKGALVFSGGN

-634 GNLTAENASVAGSV
+634 GNLTAENASVAGTV
-648 SIEKGEV
+648 SIE
-655 SFADGKID
+655 
-663 SSLNV
+663 N
-668 KGGKV
+668 
-673 TAENTSVTGS
+673 
-683 MSIEKGE
+683 GE

-698 SGDISVSDGTLEIQD
+698 SGDISVSDGT
-713 CTISKDLNV
+713 
-722 SGGTVRLKNCSVNG
+722 VRLKNCSVKG
-736 NINYNGGSLVLEG
+736 NINYDGGKLILEG

-755 SIKIATG
+755 SIKIAAG

-780 TTEIEAW
+780 TTETESW
-787 NVGTEVIYSTDGT
+787 KVGTEVIYSTDGT

-828 TDATKGVLS
+828 ADAKKGVLS
-837 VAGASVVPS
+837 IAGVSVAEPDIE
-846 FGQPEYSLSLSP
+846 QPEYTLSLSH
-858 ALFSSVQPDN
+858 ADN
-868 KVLLAVT
+868 KISLSIT

-880 SVTSDSVEFVLYQNK
+880 SVPPDSVEFTLYQNK
-895 NKVAA
+895 NKVAV
-900 LEGGLIPSWIPGGK
+900 LKNGLIPSWIPGGK

-926 SYDVEKNIIISES
+926 SYDVE
-939 IAISYLTSAPSASDF
+939 TD
-954 PKITAS
+954 
-960 SSADMVKLGEWI
+960 
-972 KSGSDLEGITITLAD
+972 ITLA
-987 DLDLTGCADFD
+987 F
-998 CMGVTKADTSGD
+998 
-1010 IQGNAFKGVFDG
+1010 
-1022 AGHSM
+1022 
-1027 TLAITPTD
+1027 
-1035 PQPMGLFWQNDGTI
+1035 
-1049 MNVTIKQYSSNGQV
+1049 
-1063 GSKQDLNL
+1063 
-1071 SRGGVICSVNN
+1071 
-1082 GTIKNCIVNARVTSW
+1082 
-1097 SVSEIAGIARENS
+1097 
-1110 SSGRIVNCIVTGNI
+1110 
-1124 KMNCDAKTWEGDYG
+1124 
-1138 KSAGIAAVNRG
+1138 
-1149 SIENCV
+1149 
-1155 YTGKITTE
+1155 
-1163 EVTDEA
+1163 
-1169 RFLSNISGAISAYTE
+1169 
-1184 GSIANCYW
+1184 
-1192 LKDCIDEGGTAV
+1192 
-1204 NRIAYI
+1204 
-1210 NKESGGYGKICIPDP
+1210 
-1225 SKITGCG
+1225 
-1232 WFDRN
+1232 
-1237 STSASVTAGTTSECK
+1237 
-1252 SEQTLAYSGT
+1252 
-1262 LVEMLN
+1262 
-1268 AYVSASS
+1268 
-1275 DSGLKGWT
+1275 
-1283 ADYSGKLTLDF
+1283 

>member
-1 MKKITFTEIFRFS
+1 MKKITFAEIFRFS

-48 AVTEYKIV
+48 AVTEYKVV

-178 PLIFGAVVYKNRS
+178 PLIFGAVVYKNPS

-239 QFKIGNDSASYS
+239 QFKIGNDSASYT
-251 ASSAPFEEYG
+251 ASLAPFEEYG

-269 DSLTDEKIVY
+269 DTLTDEKIVY

-337 QSAADGADTSD
+337 QSALDGADTSD

-413 FVSPDGNDTTNSG
+413 FVSPVGNDTTNSG

-497 LDVAGSLSVEK
+497 LDVAGL
-508 GALVFSGG
+508 
-516 NIGSDVTVK
+516 
-525 GGKLTADNTSV
+525 LT
-536 AGSVNIE
+536 
-543 KGEVSF
+543 
-549 ADGKIDSS
+549 
-557 LIVKGGNLTAE
+557 
-568 NTSVAG
+568 
-574 SVSIENGEV
+574 
-583 SFADGKIDSSLNVK
+583 
-597 GGKLTSDNISVAGS
+597 
-611 LSVEKGALVFSGGN
+611 VEKGALVFSGGN

-648 SIEKGEV
+648 NIE
-655 SFADGKID
+655 
-663 SSLNV
+663 N
-668 KGGKV
+668 
-673 TAENTSVTGS
+673 
-683 MSIEKGE
+683 GE

-698 SGDISVSDGTLEIQD
+698 SGNISVSDGTLEIQD

-749 DFALEG
+749 DFALED
-755 SIKIATG
+755 SIKIAAG
-762 MKVGIKNLAASKN
+762 MKVGIKNLASSKN

-780 TTEIEAW
+780 TIETEAW

-846 FGQPEYSLSLSP
+846 FGQPEYTLTLSP
-858 ALFSSVQPDN
+858 ASFIPGNADN
-868 KVLLAVT
+868 KVSLAVT

-880 SVTSDSVEFVLYQNK
+880 SVTPDSVEFVLYQNK

-914 YTVIATAKIGVY
+914 YTVIATAKIGGY
-926 SYDVEKNIIISES
+926 SYDAE
-939 IAISYLTSAPSASDF
+939 TD
-954 PKITAS
+954 
-960 SSADMVKLGEWI
+960 
-972 KSGSDLEGITITLAD
+972 ITLA
-987 DLDLTGCADFD
+987 F
-998 CMGVTKADTSGD
+998 
-1010 IQGNAFKGVFDG
+1010 
-1022 AGHSM
+1022 
-1027 TLAITPTD
+1027 
-1035 PQPMGLFWQNDGTI
+1035 
-1049 MNVTIKQYSSNGQV
+1049 
-1063 GSKQDLNL
+1063 
-1071 SRGGVICSVNN
+1071 
-1082 GTIKNCIVNARVTSW
+1082 
-1097 SVSEIAGIARENS
+1097 
-1110 SSGRIVNCIVTGNI
+1110 
-1124 KMNCDAKTWEGDYG
+1124 
-1138 KSAGIAAVNRG
+1138 
-1149 SIENCV
+1149 
-1155 YTGKITTE
+1155 
-1163 EVTDEA
+1163 
-1169 RFLSNISGAISAYTE
+1169 
-1184 GSIANCYW
+1184 
-1192 LKDCIDEGGTAV
+1192 
-1204 NRIAYI
+1204 
-1210 NKESGGYGKICIPDP
+1210 
-1225 SKITGCG
+1225 
-1232 WFDRN
+1232 
-1237 STSASVTAGTTSECK
+1237 
-1252 SEQTLAYSGT
+1252 
-1262 LVEMLN
+1262 
-1268 AYVSASS
+1268 
-1275 DSGLKGWT
+1275 
-1283 ADYSGKLTLDF
+1283 

>member
-14 LVFLPFLLFA
+14 LVFLTFLLFA

-48 AVTEYKIV
+48 AVTEYKVV

-178 PLIFGAVVYKNRS
+178 PLIFGAVVYKNPS

-229 EDGTFVFENT
+229 EDGTFVFENN

-251 ASSAPFEEYG
+251 VSSASFEEYG

-413 FVSPDGNDTTNSG
+413 FVSPGGNDTTNSG

-508 GALVFSGG
+508 G
-516 NIGSDVTVK
+516 T
-525 GGKLTADNTSV
+525 
-536 AGSVNIE
+536 
-543 KGEVSF
+543 
-549 ADGKIDSS
+549 
-557 LIVKGGNLTAE
+557 
-568 NTSVAG
+568 
-574 SVSIENGEV
+574 
-583 SFADGKIDSSLNVK
+583 
-597 GGKLTSDNISVAGS
+597 
-611 LSVEKGALVFSGGN
+611 LVFSGGN

-634 GNLTAENASVAGSV
+634 GNLTSENASVAGSV

-663 SSLNV
+663 SSLIV
-668 KGGKV
+668 KGGKL
-673 TAENTSVTGS
+673 TAENTSVAGS
-683 MSIEKGE
+683 VSIEKGE

-698 SGDISVSDGTLEIQD
+698 SGDISVSDGTLEIHD

-749 DFALEG
+749 DFVLEG
-755 SIKIATG
+755 SIKIAAG

-780 TTEIEAW
+780 TTETESW
-787 NVGTEVIYSTDGT
+787 KVGTEVIYSTDGT

-814 KDSGGKSLCVVPSS
+814 KDSSGKSLCIVPSS

-846 FGQPEYSLSLSP
+846 FGQPEYTLTLSP
-858 ALFSSVQPDN
+858 VLFSSVQPDN
-868 KVLLAVT
+868 KVSLAVT
-875 DSAGN
+875 DSDGKA
-880 SVTSDSVEFVLYQNK
+880 VTPDSVEFALYQNK

-926 SYDVEKNIIISES
+926 SYDAE
-939 IAISYLTSAPSASDF
+939 TD
-954 PKITAS
+954 
-960 SSADMVKLGEWI
+960 
-972 KSGSDLEGITITLAD
+972 ITLA
-987 DLDLTGCADFD
+987 F
-998 CMGVTKADTSGD
+998 
-1010 IQGNAFKGVFDG
+1010 
-1022 AGHSM
+1022 
-1027 TLAITPTD
+1027 
-1035 PQPMGLFWQNDGTI
+1035 
-1049 MNVTIKQYSSNGQV
+1049 
-1063 GSKQDLNL
+1063 
-1071 SRGGVICSVNN
+1071 
-1082 GTIKNCIVNARVTSW
+1082 
-1097 SVSEIAGIARENS
+1097 
-1110 SSGRIVNCIVTGNI
+1110 
-1124 KMNCDAKTWEGDYG
+1124 
-1138 KSAGIAAVNRG
+1138 
-1149 SIENCV
+1149 
-1155 YTGKITTE
+1155 
-1163 EVTDEA
+1163 
-1169 RFLSNISGAISAYTE
+1169 
-1184 GSIANCYW
+1184 
-1192 LKDCIDEGGTAV
+1192 
-1204 NRIAYI
+1204 
-1210 NKESGGYGKICIPDP
+1210 
-1225 SKITGCG
+1225 
-1232 WFDRN
+1232 
-1237 STSASVTAGTTSECK
+1237 
-1252 SEQTLAYSGT
+1252 
-1262 LVEMLN
+1262 
-1268 AYVSASS
+1268 
-1275 DSGLKGWT
+1275 
-1283 ADYSGKLTLDF
+1283 

>member
-131 ILKYPSEFLLFAE
+131 VLKYPSEFLLFAE

-178 PLIFGAVVYKNRS
+178 PLIFGAVVYKNPS

-214 KSVSVNGNKTSVVLN
+214 KSVSVNGKKTSVVLN
-229 EDGTFVFENT
+229 EDGTFVFENN

-251 ASSAPFEEYG
+251 ASLAPFEEYG

-370 NAGGEISLKIPAG
+370 NSGGEISLKIPAG

-413 FVSPDGNDTTNSG
+413 FVSPGGNDTTNSG

-497 LDVAGSLSVEK
+497 LDVAGSLTVEK

-516 NIGSDVTVK
+516 NIGSDVTV
-525 GGKLTADNTSV
+525 N
-536 AGSVNIE
+536 
-543 KGEVSF
+543 
-549 ADGKIDSS
+549 
-557 LIVKGGNLTAE
+557 GGNLIAE
-568 NTSVAG
+568 NASVAG

-597 GGKLTSDNISVAGS
+597 GGKLT
-611 LSVEKGALVFSGGN
+611 
-625 IGSDVTVNG
+625 
-634 GNLTAENASVAGSV
+634 AENTSVAGSV
-648 SIEKGEV
+648 K
-655 SFADGKID
+655 
-663 SSLNV
+663 
-668 KGGKV
+668 
-673 TAENTSVTGS
+673 
-683 MSIEKGE
+683 IEKGE

-755 SIKIATG
+755 SIKIAAG

-780 TTEIEAW
+780 TTETEAW

-828 TDATKGVLS
+828 ADAKKGVLS
-837 VAGASVVPS
+837 IAGVSVAEPDIE
-846 FGQPEYSLSLSP
+846 QPEYTLSLSP
-858 ALFSSVQPDN
+858 VSFTPGNADN
-868 KVLLAVT
+868 KISLSIT

-880 SVTSDSVEFVLYQNK
+880 SVTPDSVEFVLYQNK

-900 LEGGLIPSWIPGGK
+900 LKNGLIPSWIPGGK
-914 YTVIATAKIGVY
+914 YTVIATAKIGGY
-926 SYDVEKNIIISES
+926 SYDAE
-939 IAISYLTSAPSASDF
+939 TD
-954 PKITAS
+954 
-960 SSADMVKLGEWI
+960 
-972 KSGSDLEGITITLAD
+972 ITLA
-987 DLDLTGCADFD
+987 F
-998 CMGVTKADTSGD
+998 
-1010 IQGNAFKGVFDG
+1010 
-1022 AGHSM
+1022 
-1027 TLAITPTD
+1027 
-1035 PQPMGLFWQNDGTI
+1035 
-1049 MNVTIKQYSSNGQV
+1049 
-1063 GSKQDLNL
+1063 
-1071 SRGGVICSVNN
+1071 
-1082 GTIKNCIVNARVTSW
+1082 
-1097 SVSEIAGIARENS
+1097 
-1110 SSGRIVNCIVTGNI
+1110 
-1124 KMNCDAKTWEGDYG
+1124 
-1138 KSAGIAAVNRG
+1138 
-1149 SIENCV
+1149 
-1155 YTGKITTE
+1155 
-1163 EVTDEA
+1163 
-1169 RFLSNISGAISAYTE
+1169 
-1184 GSIANCYW
+1184 
-1192 LKDCIDEGGTAV
+1192 
-1204 NRIAYI
+1204 
-1210 NKESGGYGKICIPDP
+1210 
-1225 SKITGCG
+1225 
-1232 WFDRN
+1232 
-1237 STSASVTAGTTSECK
+1237 
-1252 SEQTLAYSGT
+1252 
-1262 LVEMLN
+1262 
-1268 AYVSASS
+1268 
-1275 DSGLKGWT
+1275 
-1283 ADYSGKLTLDF
+1283 

>member
-14 LVFLPFLLFA
+14 LVFLPFLFFA

-48 AVTEYKIV
+48 AVTEYKVV

-163 FGSYTSFRASCDSPP
+163 FGSYTSFRAFCDSPP
-178 PLIFGAVVYKNRS
+178 PLIFGAVVYKNPS
-191 TGKHVVFF
+191 TGKYVVFF

-214 KSVSVNGNKTSVVLN
+214 KSVSVNGKKTSVVLN
-229 EDGTFVFENT
+229 EDGTFVFENN

-251 ASSAPFEEYG
+251 ASLAPFEEYG

-279 AIALEDAAGFSSSVQ
+279 AIALEDAGGFSSSVQ

-303 SVDVRD
+303 SVDVMD

-370 NAGGEISLKIPAG
+370 NTGGEISLKIPAG

-453 QLVGSVQED
+453 QLVGSVQEN
-462 VELSAANANVVI
+462 VNLSAANANVVI

-497 LDVAGSLSVEK
+497 LDVAGSL
-508 GALVFSGG
+508 
-516 NIGSDVTVK
+516 T
-525 GGKLTADNTSV
+525 
-536 AGSVNIE
+536 
-543 KGEVSF
+543 
-549 ADGKIDSS
+549 
-557 LIVKGGNLTAE
+557 
-568 NTSVAG
+568 
-574 SVSIENGEV
+574 
-583 SFADGKIDSSLNVK
+583 
-597 GGKLTSDNISVAGS
+597 
-611 LSVEKGALVFSGGN
+611 VEKGALVFSGGN
-625 IGSDVTVNG
+625 IGSDVTVNS

-648 SIEKGEV
+648 NIEAGEV

-673 TAENTSVTGS
+673 TSDNTSVAGS
-683 MSIEKGE
+683 LTVEKGALVFSGGNIGSDVAMNGGNLTAENASVAGSVSIENGE

-713 CTISKDLNV
+713 CNISKDLNV

-755 SIKIATG
+755 SIKIAAG

-780 TTEIEAW
+780 TTETEAW

-828 TDATKGVLS
+828 ADAKKGVLS
-837 VAGASVVPS
+837 IAGVSVAEPDIE
-846 FGQPEYSLSLSP
+846 QPEYTLSLSP
-858 ALFSSVQPDN
+858 VSFTPGNADN
-868 KVLLAVT
+868 KVSLAVT
-875 DSAGN
+875 DSDGKA
-880 SVTSDSVEFVLYQNK
+880 VTPDSVEFVLYQNK

-914 YTVIATAKIGVY
+914 YTVIATAKIGGY
-926 SYDVEKNIIISES
+926 SYDAE
-939 IAISYLTSAPSASDF
+939 TD
-954 PKITAS
+954 
-960 SSADMVKLGEWI
+960 
-972 KSGSDLEGITITLAD
+972 ITLA
-987 DLDLTGCADFD
+987 F
-998 CMGVTKADTSGD
+998 
-1010 IQGNAFKGVFDG
+1010 
-1022 AGHSM
+1022 
-1027 TLAITPTD
+1027 
-1035 PQPMGLFWQNDGTI
+1035 
-1049 MNVTIKQYSSNGQV
+1049 
-1063 GSKQDLNL
+1063 
-1071 SRGGVICSVNN
+1071 
-1082 GTIKNCIVNARVTSW
+1082 
-1097 SVSEIAGIARENS
+1097 
-1110 SSGRIVNCIVTGNI
+1110 
-1124 KMNCDAKTWEGDYG
+1124 
-1138 KSAGIAAVNRG
+1138 
-1149 SIENCV
+1149 
-1155 YTGKITTE
+1155 
-1163 EVTDEA
+1163 
-1169 RFLSNISGAISAYTE
+1169 
-1184 GSIANCYW
+1184 
-1192 LKDCIDEGGTAV
+1192 
-1204 NRIAYI
+1204 
-1210 NKESGGYGKICIPDP
+1210 
-1225 SKITGCG
+1225 
-1232 WFDRN
+1232 
-1237 STSASVTAGTTSECK
+1237 
-1252 SEQTLAYSGT
+1252 
-1262 LVEMLN
+1262 
-1268 AYVSASS
+1268 
-1275 DSGLKGWT
+1275 
-1283 ADYSGKLTLDF
+1283 

>member
-48 AVTEYKIV
+48 AVTEYKVV

-178 PLIFGAVVYKNRS
+178 PLIFGAVVYKNPS

-239 QFKIGNDSASYS
+239 QFKIGNDSASYT
-251 ASSAPFEEYG
+251 ASLAPFEEYG

-269 DSLTDEKIVY
+269 DTLTDEKIVY

-337 QSAADGADTSD
+337 QSALDGADTSD

-413 FVSPDGNDTTNSG
+413 FVSPVGNDTTNSG

-462 VELSAANANVVI
+462 VNLSVANANVVI

-497 LDVAGSLSVEK
+497 LDVAGSL
-508 GALVFSGG
+508 
-516 NIGSDVTVK
+516 T
-525 GGKLTADNTSV
+525 
-536 AGSVNIE
+536 
-543 KGEVSF
+543 
-549 ADGKIDSS
+549 
-557 LIVKGGNLTAE
+557 
-568 NTSVAG
+568 
-574 SVSIENGEV
+574 
-583 SFADGKIDSSLNVK
+583 
-597 GGKLTSDNISVAGS
+597 
-611 LSVEKGALVFSGGN
+611 VEKGALVFSGGN

-634 GNLTAENASVAGSV
+634 GNLTSENASVAGSV

-668 KGGKV
+668 KGGKL
-673 TAENTSVTGS
+673 TAENTSVAGS
-683 MSIEKGE
+683 LTVEKGALVFSGGNIGSDVTVNSGNLTAENTSVAGSVNIENGE

-698 SGDISVSDGTLEIQD
+698 SGNISVSDGTLEIQD

-736 NINYNGGSLVLEG
+736 NINYNGGSMVLEG

-755 SIKIATG
+755 SIKIAAG

-828 TDATKGVLS
+828 TDAIKGVLS
-837 VAGASVVPS
+837 IVGVSVAEPGIE
-846 FGQPEYSLSLSP
+846 QPEYTLSLSH
-858 ALFSSVQPDN
+858 ADN
-868 KVLLAVT
+868 KISLSIT

-880 SVTSDSVEFVLYQNK
+880 SVTPDSVEFALYQNK

-926 SYDVEKNIIISES
+926 SYDVE
-939 IAISYLTSAPSASDF
+939 TD
-954 PKITAS
+954 
-960 SSADMVKLGEWI
+960 
-972 KSGSDLEGITITLAD
+972 ITLA
-987 DLDLTGCADFD
+987 F
-998 CMGVTKADTSGD
+998 
-1010 IQGNAFKGVFDG
+1010 
-1022 AGHSM
+1022 
-1027 TLAITPTD
+1027 
-1035 PQPMGLFWQNDGTI
+1035 
-1049 MNVTIKQYSSNGQV
+1049 
-1063 GSKQDLNL
+1063 
-1071 SRGGVICSVNN
+1071 
-1082 GTIKNCIVNARVTSW
+1082 
-1097 SVSEIAGIARENS
+1097 
-1110 SSGRIVNCIVTGNI
+1110 
-1124 KMNCDAKTWEGDYG
+1124 
-1138 KSAGIAAVNRG
+1138 
-1149 SIENCV
+1149 
-1155 YTGKITTE
+1155 
-1163 EVTDEA
+1163 
-1169 RFLSNISGAISAYTE
+1169 
-1184 GSIANCYW
+1184 
-1192 LKDCIDEGGTAV
+1192 
-1204 NRIAYI
+1204 
-1210 NKESGGYGKICIPDP
+1210 
-1225 SKITGCG
+1225 
-1232 WFDRN
+1232 
-1237 STSASVTAGTTSECK
+1237 
-1252 SEQTLAYSGT
+1252 
-1262 LVEMLN
+1262 
-1268 AYVSASS
+1268 
-1275 DSGLKGWT
+1275 
-1283 ADYSGKLTLDF
+1283 